1 MAVRASPEPRRS
13 LSITEP
19 PHHVEFSNDTG
30 VMLSCATRGDYQLD
44 WLLMDGTPVT
54 PVAGL
59 RRVLANGSLE
69 LPPFPSD
76 RYRRDV
82 HSTTYRCR
90 VGLAGGF
97 AVLSK
102 NIHLHAALNIPW
114 EVHVPDEYVM
124 AGNAA
129 VLRCVVPAHCLDR
142 VGETDWFT
150 DDDVSVLRYL
160 GTKYQQ
166 LDDGS
171 LYISAVSPLDRYK
184 YQQLDD
190 GSLYISAVSP
200 LDRYSTFRCRVRD
213 RITGVL
219 HSSQYFGKRCCF
231 YIRYKYQQL
240 DDGSLYISAVSPLD
254 RYSAFRCRV
263 RDRITGV
270 LHSSQYFGH
279 LIVTEPKGGVR
290 PRVAVESRTRR
301 VQAGHDIKLPCAA
314 HAWPVPSYRW
324 FRDHH
329 EQLVAIEKTSL
340 WERARLLG
348 GGLLSI
354 QAVRREDAGRL
365 VCWLKNTAG
374 GESVH
379 FTVIVTEPI
388 SVRIKPEILRTKENS
403 DINFECKVSGHPIE
417 IIYWVHDASV
427 VKSSER
433 VKLSE
438 DGLRL
443 HIRNAQK
450 DDQGIYQ
457 CFASNSRDQAY
468 GLSEFVINESK
479 PELVYWFSE
488 QTLQPGPSV
497 SLKCV
502 AMGHPPPQFTWLLD
516 GFPIPTN
523 SRFVVGQHVTL
534 QDDVVSHLN
543 ISRVTEQDGG
553 EYACV
558 ASNTAGK
565 ALHAARVNVYGLPYI
580 REMPKVTAVAGSD
593 LNIKCPV
600 AGYPIE
606 SISWE
611 RDGQTL
617 PLNRRQKVF
626 PNGTLIVE
634 QTQRGEDAGTYTCQA
649 ANRQRHAARR
659 DVEVQILVQPKIL
672 PIQPLTNFLR
682 EGMRAAISCQIL
694 EGDLPIAFRWE
705 KNGQPVTSSP
715 YAPSGIIT
723 RRMDEYSA
731 SLVIEHITSLHS
743 GNYTCIASN
752 VAGSERFTVPLTV
765 NVPPRWRLEPN
776 DVAVAAGQDVT
787 LQCQADGYPKP
798 SITWKK
804 AVGNTPGEYKDFMF
818 EGSSRVLEN
827 GSLVFE
833 RVAKDSEGHYL
844 CEARNDIGA
853 GLSKLIFLKV
863 NAPARFPM
871 KSKTVQVT
879 VGQAAHLQCA
889 ASGDAPLEVSW
900 RTAHHH
906 TIAHHLDTRYTIRE
920 QVLDDGLVS
929 ELTILQTYRQ
939 DTGAL
944 TCRTS
949 NTYGQDEMLIH
960 LVVQEVPEMP
970 KNIRIIDQQSRSIQ
984 ISWTQPYAGNS
995 PIINYIVQYKE
1006 APESWPTTPQK
1017 VIVPGSVTSASVQ
1030 NLQPATSYHLRII
1043 AENRLGQSEPSQLI
1057 QVTTTEEVPSGPP
1070 LDVRV
1075 EAKSSTELIVS
1086 WEPPQRDLWN
1096 GNILGYYVGFQELN
1110 SNSTILSASGPGGA
1124 SYTVRTVEGA
1134 GTARARTTL
1143 SGLQKHAAYA
1153 IVVQAYNSRGAGP
1166 ASPPT
1171 TATTMEDVP
1180 SLPPG
1185 SLQCTAVSSQSV
1197 RVSWEPPPMRGRN
1210 GVLQGYRVTYAPV
1223 TDWYGN
1229 EDAVTKQISGL
1240 HTTLSGLR
1248 RYTNYSVTVCAFTAA
1263 GDGVRAAPVYCHTE
1277 EDVPSAPADIKAVVS
1292 SRNKI
1297 LVSWLPPAAPN
1308 GVLVGYTL
1316 YMSVIEDGRE
1326 EGTHKRMLSPSTL
1339 SHETS
1344 RSPPRA
1350 THQFWVSASTR
1361 LGEGETTRVVTVL
1374 PSDSV
1379 PARITS
1385 FSRSIV
1391 TPWKENISL
1400 SCNKVGVP
1408 TPSTIWSM
1416 NGATLESTL
1425 RKNVSNDGTLVI
1437 SMTQYADSGNY
1448 TCSVENIHGRDEVTY
1463 SVEVKVPPQPP
1474 VLAVVDSYADSLH
1487 LQWSDQGDGGSPILG
1502 YVINYKREHGDWEEL
1517 QVEAGTSEHVLP
1529 NLWCGTRYQLY
1540 ITAFN
1545 RIGTGL
1551 PCDIVHAYTKGTVPV
1566 KPKHSQMITLNT
1578 TTVTVWLDSWGDGGC
1593 GILYFVIE
1601 YREISQ
1607 SQWRLVSNSVQAT
1620 ERVFSVPGL
1629 TPAAHYQ
1636 LRITAHNN
1644 AGHAVALYNFTTH
1657 SLSGNS
1663 QRVSR
1668 DRLTPAAHYQLRIT
1682 AHNNAGHAVALY
1694 NFTTHSLS
1702 GNSQRVSRDRLTP
1715 AAHYQLRI
1723 TAHNN
1728 AGHAVALYNFTTHS
1742 LSGNSQRV
1750 SRDRLTPAAH
1760 YQLRITAHNNAGHA
1774 VALYNFTTHSLSG
1787 NSQRVS
1793 RDRLTPAAHYQLRIT
1808 AHNNAGHAVALYNFT
1823 THSLSG
1829 NSQRV
1834 SRDRLTPAAH
1844 YQLRITAHNNAG
1856 HAVAFVTDSQRVSRD
1871 RLTPAAHYQLRI
1883 TAHNNAGHAVALYN
1897 FTTHSLSGSECPTLV
1912 SQRPQRASRDRLT
1925 PAAHYQLRITAHNN
1939 AGHAVAL
1946 YNFTTHSLSG
1956 NSQRV
1961 SRDRLTPAAHYQL
1974 RITAHNN
1981 AGHAVALY
1989 NFTTHS
1995 LSGNSQRVSRD
2006 RLTPAAHYQLR
2017 ITAHNNA
2024 GHAVALYN
2032 FTTHSLSGMLDGE
2045 LSPPVPAAGAR
2056 SLSGA
2061 RVILPAALSLL
2072 VLGAL
2077 IAIVLLVR
2085 RNKSGGTETAAAES
2099 GVGESPSVAQLQNKV
2114 NRDQQYLAAR
2124 AQHPPP
2130 PHHYKHATQLQNKV
2144 NRDQQYLAPP
2154 HHYKHASNEYIE
2166 DICPYAT
2173 FQLTKPT
2180 AYSESS
2186 YSGNVYSGPYHSVRG
2201 SFVYHDLKQN
2211 DKYKGKEPEYTKV
2224 RRKGNRLRD
2233 PHSESQESD
2242 NLGSTD
2248 SEVKKILTLHLPI
2261 TEYEDDA
2268 SDDAS
2273 APHSDSEP
2281 AARLRPTHPP
2291 TSSDDASAP
2300 HSDSEPAARLRPT
2313 HPPTYPSVERE
2324 ESSSS
2329 SENSVGGVVRK
2340 AFPSRKGKAGV
2351 GKRHVRSSSGYSSH
2365 NDETTFSISNY
2376 PSFNERIHPPSRFS
2390 DDTECDAPARR
2401 KRHHHHAEHKP
2412 REAFQINV

>member
-1 MAVRASPEPRRS
+1 MDKKNLNP
-13 LSITEP
+13 T
-19 PHHVEFSNDTG
+19 T
-30 VMLSCATRGDYQLD
+30 LD
-44 WLLMDGTPVT
+44 WLLVDNTPAT
-54 PVAGL
+54 PLAGL
-59 RRVLANGSLE
+59 RHVLANGSLVF
-69 LPPFPSD
+69 PPFPAS

-82 HSTTYRCR
+82 HAASYRCR
-90 VGLAGGF
+90 LRIADN
-97 AVLSK
+97 AVLSRT
-102 NIHLHAALNIPW
+102 IHVHAVLSTPW
-114 EVHVPDEYVM
+114 EVRVPDEYVM

-129 VLRCVVPAHCLDR
+129 MLRCIVPPHCADR
-142 VGETDWFT
+142 VSSTDWLGE
-150 DDDVSVLRYL
+150 DGVSVFQYLEPRY
-160 GTKYQQ
+160 QR

-171 LYISAVSPLDRYK
+171 LYISAVRA
-184 YQQLDD
+184 
-190 GSLYISAVSP
+190 GS
-200 LDRYSTFRCRVRD
+200 RD
-213 RITGVL
+213 
-219 HSSQYFGKRCCF
+219 
-231 YIRYKYQQL
+231 
-240 DDGSLYISAVSPLD
+240 
-254 RYSAFRCRV
+254 AFRCRV
-263 RDRITGV
+263 RDRVTGTAYT
-270 LHSSQYFGH
+270 SQFFGH
-279 LIVTEPKGGVR
+279 VIVTEPKGGVR
-290 PRVAVESRTRR
+290 PRIGPEPRNRR
-301 VQAGHDIKLPCAA
+301 VQAGQDVRLPCAA
-314 HAWPVPSYRW
+314 HAWPVPTYRW
-324 FRDHH
+324 FREHR
-329 EQLVAIEKTSL
+329 EQLTPIEQTPL
-340 WERARLLG
+340 WSRAHLQ
-348 GGLLSI
+348 GGLLSVRG
-354 QAVRREDAGRL
+354 VRREDAGRL
-365 VCWLKNTAG
+365 VCWLNNTAG

-379 FTVIVTEPI
+379 FSLAVTEPI
-388 SVRIKPEILRTKENS
+388 SVRIKPEALRTKINS
-403 DINFECKVSGHPIE
+403 DVIFECKVTGHPIE
-417 IIYWVHDASV
+417 KQYWVHNAKA
-427 VKSSER
+427 VKPNER
-433 VKLSE
+433 IRLSD
-438 DGLRL
+438 DGLRI
-443 HIRNAQK
+443 HIKGTQK
-450 DDQGIYQ
+450 EDQGVYQ

-468 GLSEFVINESK
+468 GVAEYLIDVSERPRATATANRSRRAPYARSAQSHDVDWNFTGTRELK

-543 ISRVTEQDGG
+543 VSRVTEQDGG

-558 ASNTAGK
+558 ATNSAGK
-565 ALHAARVNVYGLPYI
+565 AVHAARVNVYGLPFI

-593 LNIKCPV
+593 LVIKCPV

-606 SISWE
+606 SITWE

-617 PLNRRQKVF
+617 PLNRRQRVF

-634 QTQRGEDAGTYTCQA
+634 QTQRGDDAGTYTCQA

-659 DVEVQILVQPKIL
+659 EVEVQILVQPKIL
-672 PIQPLTNFLR
+672 PIQPLTNLLR

-787 LQCQADGYPKP
+787 LQCQAEGYPKP
-798 SITWKK
+798 IITWKK

-818 EGSSRVLEN
+818 EGTSRMLEN

-879 VGQAAHLQCA
+879 AGEAAHLQCA

-900 RTAHHH
+900 RSPHHH
-906 TIAHHLDTRYTIRE
+906 TIAHHLDQRYTIRE

-929 ELTILQTYRQ
+929 ELSILQTYRQ

-944 TCRTS
+944 TCRAS
-949 NTYGQDEMLIH
+949 NAYGQDEMLIH
-960 LVVQEVPEMP
+960 LVIQEVPEMP

-1017 VIVPGSVTSASVQ
+1017 VIVPGSVTSANVQ

-1043 AENRLGQSEPSQLI
+1043 AENRLGQSEPSQLV

-1110 SNSTILSASGPGGA
+1110 NNSTILSASGPGGA

-1153 IVVQAYNSRGAGP
+1153 VVVQAYNSRGAGP

-1185 SLQCTAVSSQSV
+1185 SLQCTALSSQSV
-1197 RVSWEPPPMRGRN
+1197 RVAWEPPPTRGRN

-1223 TDWYGN
+1223 TDWYGRYSSRGQFQFFITGN

-1297 LVSWLPPAAPN
+1297 LVSWLPPTSPN

-1361 LGEGETTRVVTVL
+1361 LGEGEATRVATVL

-1400 SCNKVGVP
+1400 SCNKVGSP
-1408 TPSTIWSM
+1408 NPSTTWSM
-1416 NGATLESTL
+1416 NGASLESTL
-1425 RKNVSNDGTLVI
+1425 RKNVTTDGTLII
-1437 SMTQYADSGNY
+1437 SMSQYADSGNY
-1448 TCSVENIHGRDEVTY
+1448 TCAVENPHGRDEVTY

-1551 PCDIVHAYTKGTVPV
+1551 PCDIVHAFTKGTVPV

-1601 YREISQ
+1601 YREVSQ

-1629 TPAAHYQ
+1629 TPATQYQ

-1657 SLSGNS
+1657 SISG
-1663 QRVSR
+1663 
-1668 DRLTPAAHYQLRIT
+1668 I
-1682 AHNNAGHAVALY
+1682 
-1694 NFTTHSLS
+1694 
-1702 GNSQRVSRDRLTP
+1702 
-1715 AAHYQLRI
+1715 I
-1723 TAHNN
+1723 
-1728 AGHAVALYNFTTHS
+1728 
-1742 LSGNSQRV
+1742 
-1750 SRDRLTPAAH
+1750 
-1760 YQLRITAHNNAGHA
+1760 
-1774 VALYNFTTHSLSG
+1774 
-1787 NSQRVS
+1787 
-1793 RDRLTPAAHYQLRIT
+1793 
-1808 AHNNAGHAVALYNFT
+1808 
-1823 THSLSG
+1823 
-1829 NSQRV
+1829 
-1834 SRDRLTPAAH
+1834 
-1844 YQLRITAHNNAG
+1844 
-1856 HAVAFVTDSQRVSRD
+1856 
-1871 RLTPAAHYQLRI
+1871 
-1883 TAHNNAGHAVALYN
+1883 
-1897 FTTHSLSGSECPTLV
+1897 
-1912 SQRPQRASRDRLT
+1912 
-1925 PAAHYQLRITAHNN
+1925 
-1939 AGHAVAL
+1939 
-1946 YNFTTHSLSG
+1946 
-1956 NSQRV
+1956 
-1961 SRDRLTPAAHYQL
+1961 
-1974 RITAHNN
+1974 
-1981 AGHAVALY
+1981 
-1989 NFTTHS
+1989 
-1995 LSGNSQRVSRD
+1995 
-2006 RLTPAAHYQLR
+2006 
-2017 ITAHNNA
+2017 
-2024 GHAVALYN
+2024 
-2032 FTTHSLSGMLDGE
+2032 DGE

-2056 SLSGA
+2056 SLGGA

-2077 IAIVLLVR
+2077 VAIVLLVR
-2085 RNKSGGTETAAAES
+2085 RNKAGGTETAATES
-2099 GVGESPSVAQLQNKV
+2099 AAGESPSVAQLQNKA

-2124 AQHPPP
+2124 AQHP
-2130 PHHYKHATQLQNKV
+2130 
-2144 NRDQQYLAPP
+2144 APP

-2180 AYSESS
+2180 YSESS

-2281 AARLRPTHPP
+2281 ARLRPAHPN
-2291 TSSDDASAP
+2291 S
-2300 HSDSEPAARLRPT
+2300 
-2313 HPPTYPSVERE
+2313 YPSVERE

-2340 AFPSRKGKAGV
+2340 AFPSRKGKAGAM

-2376 PSFNERIHPPSRFS
+2376 PSFNDHIHPPSRFS
-2390 DDTECDAPARR
+2390 DDTDEPRR
-2401 KRHHHHAEHKP
+2401 KRDKMP

>member
-1 MAVRASPEPRRS
+1 M
-13 LSITEP
+13 
-19 PHHVEFSNDTG
+19 
-30 VMLSCATRGDYQLD
+30 
-44 WLLMDGTPVT
+44 PVV
-54 PVAGL
+54 PLAGL

-69 LPPFPSD
+69 LMPFPAE
-76 RYRRDV
+76 RYRHDV

-90 VGLAGGF
+90 LRLSSGF
-97 AVLSK
+97 VVLSRS
-102 NIHLHAALNIPW
+102 IHVHAALNIPW
-114 EVHVPDEYVM
+114 DVHVPDEYVIS
-124 AGNAA
+124 GNAA
-129 VLRCVVPAHCLDR
+129 ILRCIVPVHCLDR
-142 VGETDWFT
+142 IDSTDWLT
-150 DDDVSVLRYL
+150 DEDVSVFNYL
-160 GTKYQQ
+160 GSKYQR

-171 LYISAVSPLDRYK
+171 LYIMTVRANDAHSR
-184 YQQLDD
+184 
-190 GSLYISAVSP
+190 
-200 LDRYSTFRCRVRD
+200 FRCRVKD
-213 RITGVL
+213 RVTGNV
-219 HSSQYFGKRCCF
+219 Y
-231 YIRYKYQQL
+231 
-240 DDGSLYISAVSPLD
+240 
-254 RYSAFRCRV
+254 
-263 RDRITGV
+263 
-270 LHSSQYFGH
+270 SSQYFGH
-279 LIVTEPKGGVR
+279 IIVTEPKGGVR
-290 PRVAVESRTRR
+290 PRVAVEPRARR
-301 VQAGHDIKLPCAA
+301 VQVGQDVKLPCAA
-314 HAWPVPSYRW
+314 HAWPVPTYRW
-324 FRDHH
+324 FREHH
-329 EQLVAIEKTSL
+329 DQLTPIEKTSL
-340 WERARLLG
+340 WQRAHLVS

-354 QAVRREDAGRL
+354 EPVHREDAGRF
-365 VCWLKNTAG
+365 VCWLNNTVG
-374 GESVH
+374 GEAVH
-379 FTVIVTEPI
+379 FMLFVTEPI
-388 SVRIKPEILRTKENS
+388 SVRIKPEFLRAKLNS
-403 DINFECKVSGHPIE
+403 DVSFECKVTGHPLE
-417 IIYWVHDASV
+417 TKYWVHDGRI
-427 VKSSER
+427 VKPNER
-433 VKLSE
+433 LKISE

-443 HIRNAQK
+443 HIKNVQK

-457 CFASNSRDQAY
+457 CFANNVRDQGYATAEFLVD
-468 GLSEFVINESK
+468 GSERRRESANRSRRTPYARSNHDAAADWNFTGNREAK

-565 ALHAARVNVYGLPYI
+565 AIHAARVNVYGLPFI
-580 REMPKVTAVAGSD
+580 REMPKVTAVSGSD

-606 SISWE
+606 SITWE

-634 QTQRGEDAGTYTCQA
+634 QTQRAEDAGTYTCQA
-649 ANRQRHAARR
+649 MNRQRHSARR

-672 PIQPLTNFLR
+672 PIQPLTNLLR

-715 YAPSGIIT
+715 YAPNGIIT

-798 SITWKK
+798 IITWKK
-804 AVGNTPGEYKDFMF
+804 AVGNTPGEYKDFIF

-827 GSLVFE
+827 GSLIFQ
-833 RVAKDSEGHYL
+833 RVAKDGEGHYL

-879 VGQAAHLQCA
+879 AGEAAHLQCA
-889 ASGDAPLEVSW
+889 ASGDAPLEISW
-900 RTAHHH
+900 RSPHHH
-906 TIAHHLDTRYTIRE
+906 TIAHHLDQRYTIRE

-929 ELTILQTYRQ
+929 ELSILQTYRQ

-944 TCRTS
+944 TCRAS

-1006 APESWPTTPQK
+1006 APDSWPSTPQK

-1043 AENRLGQSEPSQLI
+1043 AENRLGQSEPSQLV

-1110 SNSTILSASGPGGA
+1110 SNSSVLSASGPGGA

-1143 SGLQKHAAYA
+1143 SGLQKHTAYA
-1153 IVVQAYNSRGAGP
+1153 VVVQAYNSRGAGP

-1185 SLQCTAVSSQSV
+1185 ALQCTALSSQSV
-1197 RVSWEPPPMRGRN
+1197 RVTWEPPPTRGRN

-1223 TDWYGN
+1223 TDWYGS
-1229 EDAVTKQISGL
+1229 EEAVTKQISGL

-1297 LVSWLPPAAPN
+1297 LVSWLPPASPN

-1361 LGEGETTRVVTVL
+1361 LGEGEATRVVTVL
-1374 PSDSV
+1374 PTDSV

-1408 TPSTIWSM
+1408 TPSTMWSM
-1416 NGATLESTL
+1416 NGAALESTL
-1425 RKNVSNDGTLVI
+1425 RKNVTSDGTLII

-1448 TCSVENIHGRDEVTY
+1448 TCTVDNPHGRDEVTY

-1620 ERVFSVPGL
+1620 ERVFSVTGL
-1629 TPAAHYQ
+1629 TPATQ
-1636 LRITAHNN
+1636 
-1644 AGHAVALYNFTTH
+1644 
-1657 SLSGNS
+1657 
-1663 QRVSR
+1663 
-1668 DRLTPAAHYQLRIT
+1668 
-1682 AHNNAGHAVALY
+1682 
-1694 NFTTHSLS
+1694 
-1702 GNSQRVSRDRLTP
+1702 
-1715 AAHYQLRI
+1715 
-1723 TAHNN
+1723 
-1728 AGHAVALYNFTTHS
+1728 
-1742 LSGNSQRV
+1742 
-1750 SRDRLTPAAH
+1750 
-1760 YQLRITAHNNAGHA
+1760 
-1774 VALYNFTTHSLSG
+1774 
-1787 NSQRVS
+1787 
-1793 RDRLTPAAHYQLRIT
+1793 
-1808 AHNNAGHAVALYNFT
+1808 
-1823 THSLSG
+1823 
-1829 NSQRV
+1829 
-1834 SRDRLTPAAH
+1834 
-1844 YQLRITAHNNAG
+1844 
-1856 HAVAFVTDSQRVSRD
+1856 
-1871 RLTPAAHYQLRI
+1871 
-1883 TAHNNAGHAVALYN
+1883 
-1897 FTTHSLSGSECPTLV
+1897 
-1912 SQRPQRASRDRLT
+1912 
-1925 PAAHYQLRITAHNN
+1925 
-1939 AGHAVAL
+1939 
-1946 YNFTTHSLSG
+1946 
-1956 NSQRV
+1956 
-1961 SRDRLTPAAHYQL
+1961 
-1974 RITAHNN
+1974 
-1981 AGHAVALY
+1981 
-1989 NFTTHS
+1989 
-1995 LSGNSQRVSRD
+1995 
-2006 RLTPAAHYQLR
+2006 YQLR

-2032 FTTHSLSGMLDGE
+2032 FTTHSLSGMLDNE

-2056 SLSGA
+2056 SLGGA

-2085 RNKSGGTETAAAES
+2085 RNKTGGTETVATES

-2124 AQHPPP
+2124 AQHP
-2130 PHHYKHATQLQNKV
+2130 
-2144 NRDQQYLAPP
+2144 APQ

-2233 PHSESQESD
+2233 PHSESQE
-2242 NLGSTD
+2242 
-2248 SEVKKILTLHLPI
+2248 
-2261 TEYEDDA
+2261 YENDE

-2273 APHSDSEP
+2273 APHSDSES
-2281 AARLRPTHPP
+2281 ATRLRPAHP
-2291 TSSDDASAP
+2291 T
-2300 HSDSEPAARLRPT
+2300 
-2313 HPPTYPSVERE
+2313 TYPSVERE

-2329 SENSVGGVVRK
+2329 SENSIGGVVRK
-2340 AFPSRKGKAGV
+2340 AFPSRKGKAGAL

-2376 PSFNERIHPPSRFS
+2376 PSFNDHIHPPSRFS
-2390 DDTECDAPARR
+2390 DDTECEGHHRR
-2401 KRHHHHAEHKP
+2401 KRSAHHHSSHTPDNKMS

>member
-1 MAVRASPEPRRS
+1 MAVSARHRALKMKICTYLLLSFLAVRASPEPRRVPP
-13 LSITEP
+13 LQEP
-19 PHHVEFSNDTG
+19 PRRVEFTNNTG
-30 VMLSCATRGDYQLD
+30 AMLTCSTRGDYQLD
-44 WLLMDGTPVT
+44 WLLVDNTPAT
-54 PVAGL
+54 PLAGL
-59 RRVLANGSLE
+59 RHVLANGSL
-69 LPPFPSD
+69 LFPPFPAS

-82 HSTTYRCR
+82 HAASYRCR
-90 VGLAGGF
+90 LRIADS
-97 AVLSK
+97 AVLSRT
-102 NIHLHAALNIPW
+102 IHVHAVLSTPW
-114 EVHVPDEYVM
+114 DVRVPDEYVM

-129 VLRCVVPAHCLDR
+129 VLRCIVPPHCADR
-142 VGETDWFT
+142 VSSTDWLGE
-150 DDDVSVLRYL
+150 DGLSVFQYLEPRY
-160 GTKYQQ
+160 QR

-171 LYISAVSPLDRYK
+171 LYISAVRA
-184 YQQLDD
+184 
-190 GSLYISAVSP
+190 GS
-200 LDRYSTFRCRVRD
+200 RD
-213 RITGVL
+213 
-219 HSSQYFGKRCCF
+219 
-231 YIRYKYQQL
+231 
-240 DDGSLYISAVSPLD
+240 
-254 RYSAFRCRV
+254 AFRCRV
-263 RDRITGV
+263 QDRVTGTTYT
-270 LHSSQYFGH
+270 SQYFGH
-279 LIVTEPKGGVR
+279 VIVTEPKGGVR
-290 PRVAVESRTRR
+290 PRVGPEPRNRR
-301 VQAGHDIKLPCAA
+301 VQAGQDVRLPCAA
-314 HAWPVPSYRW
+314 HAWPVPTYRW
-324 FRDHH
+324 FREHREH
-329 EQLVAIEKTSL
+329 LTPIEQTPL
-340 WERARLLG
+340 WARAHVQ
-348 GGLLSI
+348 GGLLSVRG
-354 QAVRREDAGRL
+354 VRREDAGRL
-365 VCWLKNTAG
+365 VCWLNNTVG

-379 FTVIVTEPI
+379 FSLAVTEPI
-388 SVRIKPEILRTKENS
+388 SVRIKPEALRAKINS
-403 DINFECKVSGHPIE
+403 DIIFECKVSGHPIE
-417 IIYWVHDASV
+417 KQYWVHNAKA
-427 VKSSER
+427 VKPNER
-433 VKLSE
+433 IRLSD
-438 DGLRL
+438 DGLRI
-443 HIRNAQK
+443 HIKSTQEE
-450 DDQGIYQ
+450 DQGVYQ

-468 GLSEFVINESK
+468 GVAEYLIDESERPLATANRSRRAPYARSAQSHDVDWNFTGTRESK

-543 ISRVTEQDGG
+543 VSRVTEQDGG

-558 ASNTAGK
+558 ATNSAGK
-565 ALHAARVNVYGLPYI
+565 AVHAARVNVYGLPFI

-593 LNIKCPV
+593 LVIKCPV

-606 SISWE
+606 SITWE

-617 PLNRRQKVF
+617 PLNRRQRVF

-649 ANRQRHAARR
+649 ANRQHHAARR
-659 DVEVQILVQPKIL
+659 EVEVQILVQPKIL
-672 PIQPLTNFLR
+672 PIQPLTNLLR

-787 LQCQADGYPKP
+787 LQCQAEGYPKP
-798 SITWKK
+798 IITWKK

-818 EGSSRVLEN
+818 EGTSRVLEN

-879 VGQAAHLQCA
+879 AGEAAHLQCA

-900 RTAHHH
+900 RSPHHH
-906 TIAHHLDTRYTIRE
+906 TIAHHLDQRYTIRE

-929 ELTILQTYRQ
+929 ELSILQTYRQ

-944 TCRTS
+944 TCRAS
-949 NTYGQDEMLIH
+949 NAYGQDEMLIH
-960 LVVQEVPEMP
+960 LVIQEVPEMP

-1006 APESWPTTPQK
+1006 APEPWPTTPQK
-1017 VIVPGSVTSASVQ
+1017 VIVPGSVTSANVQ

-1043 AENRLGQSEPSQLI
+1043 AENRLGQSEPSQLV

-1153 IVVQAYNSRGAGP
+1153 VVVQAYNSRGAGP

-1185 SLQCTAVSSQSV
+1185 SLQCTALSSQSV
-1197 RVSWEPPPMRGRN
+1197 RVAWEPPPTRGRN

-1297 LVSWLPPAAPN
+1297 LVSWLPPASPN

-1361 LGEGETTRVVTVL
+1361 LGEGEATRVATVL

-1400 SCNKVGVP
+1400 SCNKVGSP
-1408 TPSTIWSM
+1408 NPSTTWSM

-1425 RKNVSNDGTLVI
+1425 RKNVTTDGTLII
-1437 SMTQYADSGNY
+1437 SMSQYADSGNY
-1448 TCSVENIHGRDEVTY
+1448 TCAVENPHGRDEVTY

-1551 PCDIVHAYTKGTVPV
+1551 PCDIVHAFTKGTVPV

-1601 YREISQ
+1601 YREVSQ

-1629 TPAAHYQ
+1629 TPATQYQ

-1657 SLSGNS
+1657 SISG
-1663 QRVSR
+1663 
-1668 DRLTPAAHYQLRIT
+1668 I
-1682 AHNNAGHAVALY
+1682 
-1694 NFTTHSLS
+1694 
-1702 GNSQRVSRDRLTP
+1702 
-1715 AAHYQLRI
+1715 I
-1723 TAHNN
+1723 
-1728 AGHAVALYNFTTHS
+1728 
-1742 LSGNSQRV
+1742 
-1750 SRDRLTPAAH
+1750 
-1760 YQLRITAHNNAGHA
+1760 
-1774 VALYNFTTHSLSG
+1774 
-1787 NSQRVS
+1787 
-1793 RDRLTPAAHYQLRIT
+1793 
-1808 AHNNAGHAVALYNFT
+1808 
-1823 THSLSG
+1823 
-1829 NSQRV
+1829 
-1834 SRDRLTPAAH
+1834 
-1844 YQLRITAHNNAG
+1844 
-1856 HAVAFVTDSQRVSRD
+1856 
-1871 RLTPAAHYQLRI
+1871 
-1883 TAHNNAGHAVALYN
+1883 
-1897 FTTHSLSGSECPTLV
+1897 
-1912 SQRPQRASRDRLT
+1912 
-1925 PAAHYQLRITAHNN
+1925 
-1939 AGHAVAL
+1939 
-1946 YNFTTHSLSG
+1946 
-1956 NSQRV
+1956 
-1961 SRDRLTPAAHYQL
+1961 
-1974 RITAHNN
+1974 
-1981 AGHAVALY
+1981 
-1989 NFTTHS
+1989 
-1995 LSGNSQRVSRD
+1995 
-2006 RLTPAAHYQLR
+2006 
-2017 ITAHNNA
+2017 
-2024 GHAVALYN
+2024 
-2032 FTTHSLSGMLDGE
+2032 DGE

-2056 SLSGA
+2056 SLGGA

-2077 IAIVLLVR
+2077 VAIVLLVR
-2085 RNKSGGTETAAAES
+2085 RNKAGGTETAATES
-2099 GVGESPSVAQLQNKV
+2099 AAGESPSVAQLQNKV

-2124 AQHPPP
+2124 AQHP
-2130 PHHYKHATQLQNKV
+2130 
-2144 NRDQQYLAPP
+2144 APP

-2180 AYSESS
+2180 YSESS

-2281 AARLRPTHPP
+2281 ARLRPAHPN
-2291 TSSDDASAP
+2291 S
-2300 HSDSEPAARLRPT
+2300 
-2313 HPPTYPSVERE
+2313 YPSVERE

-2340 AFPSRKGKAGV
+2340 AFPSRKGKAGAM

-2376 PSFNERIHPPSRFS
+2376 PSFNDHIHPPSRFS
-2390 DDTECDAPARR
+2390 DDTDEPRR
-2401 KRHHHHAEHKP
+2401 KRDKMP
-2412 REAFQINV
+2412 REAFQINVGMQGRLAEQSFRRYSRGAERFGNIYQ

>member
-1 MAVRASPEPRRS
+1 MCSHTYYVCAILYMNVSLTFPYMHGMAVACLLMAFSRKVGKMKLCAYLLLSFLAVRASPEPRK
-13 LSITEP
+13 LPTVQEP
-19 PHHVEFSNDTG
+19 PHHIEFTNDTG
-30 VMLSCATRGDYQLD
+30 AMLSCTARGEYQLD
-44 WLLMDGTPVT
+44 WLLLDNTPAISVL
-54 PVAGL
+54 GL

-69 LPPFPSD
+69 LPPFPAD

-90 VGLAGGF
+90 IRFSSGY
-97 AVLSK
+97 AVLSR
-102 NIHLHAALNIPW
+102 NIHVHAALNIPW
-114 EVHVPDEYVM
+114 EVHVPDEYVI

-129 VLRCVVPAHCLDR
+129 VLRCVVPAHCADR
-142 VGETDWFT
+142 VGHTDWFT
-150 DDDVSVLRYL
+150 DDEISVLQYL
-160 GTKYQQ
+160 GTKYQS

-171 LYISAVSPLDRYK
+171 LYISSVSPDDRYNIF
-184 YQQLDD
+184 Q
-190 GSLYISAVSP
+190 
-200 LDRYSTFRCRVRD
+200 CRVRD
-213 RITGVL
+213 RITGN
-219 HSSQYFGKRCCF
+219 
-231 YIRYKYQQL
+231 
-240 DDGSLYISAVSPLD
+240 LY
-254 RYSAFRCRV
+254 
-263 RDRITGV
+263 
-270 LHSSQYFGH
+270 SSQYFGH
-279 LIVTEPKGGVR
+279 IIVTEPKGGVR
-290 PRVAVESRTRR
+290 PRVAVETRSRR
-301 VQAGHDIKLPCAA
+301 VQTGQNVRLPCAA

-324 FRDHH
+324 FRDHQ
-329 EQLVAIEKTSL
+329 EQLIPIEKTPM
-340 WERARLLG
+340 WERVRLLG

-354 QAVRREDAGRL
+354 QRVRREDSGRF
-365 VCWLKNTAG
+365 VCWLNNTVG

-379 FTVIVTEPI
+379 FSLIVTDPI
-388 SVRIKPEILRTKENS
+388 SVRIKPEVVRTKTNS
-403 DINFECKVSGHPIE
+403 DVSFECKISGHPIE
-417 IIYWVHDASV
+417 IVYWVHDARLL
-427 VKSSER
+427 KSNDR
-433 VKLSE
+433 IKVTE

-443 HIRNAQK
+443 HIKNSQIY
-450 DDQGIYQ
+450 DQGIYQ
-457 CFASNSRDQAY
+457 CFASNSKDQAY
-468 GLSEFVINESK
+468 GMAEYVINMTEGRPRTAGNRSRRAPYARSSHTHDTDWNFTGTRETK

-565 ALHAARVNVYGLPYI
+565 SVHAARVNVYGLPYI

-672 PIQPLTNFLR
+672 PIQPLTNLLR

-798 SITWKK
+798 TITWKK

-879 VGQAAHLQCA
+879 AGEAAHLQCA

-900 RTAHHH
+900 RSPHHH
-906 TIAHHLDTRYTIRE
+906 TIAHHLDQRYTIRE

-929 ELTILQTYRQ
+929 ELSILQTYRQ

-944 TCRTS
+944 TCRAS
-949 NTYGQDEMLIH
+949 NAYGQDEMLIH
-960 LVVQEVPEMP
+960 LVVQEVPELP

-1006 APESWPTTPQK
+1006 ASEPWPTTPQK

-1043 AENRLGQSEPSQLI
+1043 AENRLGQSEPSQLV

-1110 SNSTILSASGPGGA
+1110 SNSTVLSASGPGGA

-1153 IVVQAYNSRGAGP
+1153 VVVQAYNSRGAGP

-1185 SLQCTAVSSQSV
+1185 ALQCTALSSQSV
-1197 RVSWEPPPMRGRN
+1197 RASWEPPPARARN
-1210 GVLQGYRVTYAPV
+1210 GLVQGYRLTYAPV

-1229 EDAVTKQISGL
+1229 EEAVTKQISGL

-1248 RYTNYSVTVCAFTAA
+1248 RYTNYSVTVCAFTSA

-1297 LVSWLPPAAPN
+1297 LVSWLPPSSPN

-1339 SHETS
+1339 SHETA
-1344 RSPPRA
+1344 RSPPQA

-1374 PSDSV
+1374 PSESV

-1408 TPSTIWSM
+1408 TPTTTWSM

-1425 RKNVSNDGTLVI
+1425 RKNVTNDGTLII

-1448 TCSVENIHGRDEVTY
+1448 TCAVENPHGRDEVTY

-1620 ERVFSVPGL
+1620 ERVFSVAGL
-1629 TPAAHYQ
+1629 TPATQYQ

-1657 SLSGNS
+1657 SISG
-1663 QRVSR
+1663 
-1668 DRLTPAAHYQLRIT
+1668 L
-1682 AHNNAGHAVALY
+1682 
-1694 NFTTHSLS
+1694 
-1702 GNSQRVSRDRLTP
+1702 
-1715 AAHYQLRI
+1715 
-1723 TAHNN
+1723 
-1728 AGHAVALYNFTTHS
+1728 
-1742 LSGNSQRV
+1742 
-1750 SRDRLTPAAH
+1750 
-1760 YQLRITAHNNAGHA
+1760 
-1774 VALYNFTTHSLSG
+1774 
-1787 NSQRVS
+1787 
-1793 RDRLTPAAHYQLRIT
+1793 
-1808 AHNNAGHAVALYNFT
+1808 
-1823 THSLSG
+1823 
-1829 NSQRV
+1829 
-1834 SRDRLTPAAH
+1834 
-1844 YQLRITAHNNAG
+1844 
-1856 HAVAFVTDSQRVSRD
+1856 
-1871 RLTPAAHYQLRI
+1871 
-1883 TAHNNAGHAVALYN
+1883 
-1897 FTTHSLSGSECPTLV
+1897 
-1912 SQRPQRASRDRLT
+1912 
-1925 PAAHYQLRITAHNN
+1925 
-1939 AGHAVAL
+1939 
-1946 YNFTTHSLSG
+1946 
-1956 NSQRV
+1956 
-1961 SRDRLTPAAHYQL
+1961 
-1974 RITAHNN
+1974 
-1981 AGHAVALY
+1981 
-1989 NFTTHS
+1989 
-1995 LSGNSQRVSRD
+1995 
-2006 RLTPAAHYQLR
+2006 
-2017 ITAHNNA
+2017 
-2024 GHAVALYN
+2024 
-2032 FTTHSLSGMLDGE
+2032 LDGE

-2056 SLSGA
+2056 SLGGA
-2061 RVILPAALSLL
+2061 RVLLPAALSLL

-2077 IAIVLLVR
+2077 VAIVLLVR
-2085 RNKSGGTETAAAES
+2085 RNTGGTETVATES

-2124 AQHPPP
+2124 AQHP
-2130 PHHYKHATQLQNKV
+2130 
-2144 NRDQQYLAPP
+2144 APQ

-2224 RRKGNRLRD
+2224 RRKGNRFRD

-2281 AARLRPTHPP
+2281 AARLRPAHP
-2291 TSSDDASAP
+2291 T
-2300 HSDSEPAARLRPT
+2300 
-2313 HPPTYPSVERE
+2313 TYPSVERE

-2329 SENSVGGVVRK
+2329 SETSVGGALVRK
-2340 AFPSRKGKAGV
+2340 AFPSRKGKAAAL

-2376 PSFNERIHPPSRFS
+2376 PSFNEHIHPPSRFS
-2390 DDTECDAPARR
+2390 DDTECEGHHRR
-2401 KRHHHHAEHKP
+2401 KRAPHPHPSHPPHAPEAKMT

>member
-1 MAVRASPEPRRS
+1 MKLCTYLLLSFLAVRATPEPRS
-13 LSITEP
+13 SPTITEP
-19 PHHVEFSNDTG
+19 PHHVEFTNDTG
-30 VMLSCATRGDYQLD
+30 TMLSCSTRGQYQLD
-44 WLLMDGTPVT
+44 WLLSDNSPVT
-54 PVAGL
+54 SLAGL

-69 LPPFPSD
+69 FPPFPAE
-76 RYRRDV
+76 RYRRDI
-82 HSTTYRCR
+82 HAATYRCR
-90 VGLAGGF
+90 LRLSSGF
-97 AVLSK
+97 AMLSK
-102 NIHLHAALNIPW
+102 NIHIHGVLNIPW
-114 EVHVPDEYVM
+114 EVHVPDEYVI

-129 VLRCVVPAHCLDR
+129 VLRCIVPSHCSER
-142 VGETDWFT
+142 VDDTDWFT
-150 DDDVSVLRYL
+150 DDDTSVFQYL
-160 GTKYQQ
+160 GSKYSR

-171 LYISAVSPLDRYK
+171 LYIRAVSP
-184 YQQLDD
+184 
-190 GSLYISAVSP
+190 G
-200 LDRYSTFRCRVRD
+200 
-213 RITGVL
+213 
-219 HSSQYFGKRCCF
+219 
-231 YIRYKYQQL
+231 
-240 DDGSLYISAVSPLD
+240 D

-263 RDRITGV
+263 RDRITGS
-270 LHSSQYFGH
+270 LYSSKYFGH
-279 LIVTEPKGGVR
+279 IIVTEPKGGVR
-290 PRVAVESRTRR
+290 PRVAVEPRSRR
-301 VQAGHDIKLPCAA
+301 VQVGHDVRLPCAA

-324 FRDHH
+324 FREHH
-329 EQLVAIEKTSL
+329 ELLVPIEKTSL
-340 WERARLLG
+340 WPRATIL

-354 QAVRREDAGRL
+354 QKLQREDAGRFI
-365 VCWLKNTAG
+365 CWLNNTAG
-374 GESVH
+374 GESAH
-379 FTVIVTEPI
+379 FTIIVTERI
-388 SVRIKPEILRTKENS
+388 SVRIQPEMLRTKFNI
-403 DINFECKVSGHPIE
+403 DVNFDCKVSGHPIE
-417 IIYWVHDASV
+417 MVYWIHDGKVMKNSD
-427 VKSSER
+427 R
-433 VKLSE
+433 VRMSE

-443 HIRNAQK
+443 HIKNTQQN
-450 DDQGIYQ
+450 DQGIYQ
-457 CFASNSRDQAY
+457 CFASNTRDQAY
-468 GLSEFVINESK
+468 GTAEYVVTVSESRARNAGNRSRRTPYARSTHTHDADWNFTGTRESK

-558 ASNTAGK
+558 ASNSAGK

-606 SISWE
+606 SITWE

-649 ANRQRHAARR
+649 ANRQRHVARR

-672 PIQPLTNFLR
+672 PIQPLTNLLR

-776 DVAVAAGQDVT
+776 DVAVAAAQDVT

-798 SITWKK
+798 NITWKK

-879 VGQAAHLQCA
+879 AGEAAHLQCA

-900 RTAHHH
+900 RSPHHH
-906 TIAHHLDTRYTIRE
+906 TIAHHLDQRYTIRE

-929 ELTILQTYRQ
+929 ELSILQTYRQ

-944 TCRTS
+944 TCRAS
-949 NTYGQDEMLIH
+949 NAYGQDEMLIH

-1006 APESWPTTPQK
+1006 APEPWPTTPQK

-1043 AENRLGQSEPSQLI
+1043 AENRLGQSEPSQLV

-1075 EAKSSTELIVS
+1075 EAKSSTELTVS
-1086 WEPPQRDLWN
+1086 WDPPQRDLWN

-1110 SNSTILSASGPGGA
+1110 SNSTVLSASGPGGA
-1124 SYTVRTVEGA
+1124 SYTVRTVEGT
-1134 GTARARTTL
+1134 GVARARTTL

-1185 SLQCTAVSSQSV
+1185 ALQCTALSSQSV
-1197 RVSWEPPPMRGRN
+1197 RVTWEPPPMRGRN

-1223 TDWYGN
+1223 TEWYGS
-1229 EDAVTKQISGL
+1229 EEAVTKQISGL

-1248 RYTNYSVTVCAFTAA
+1248 RYTNYSVTVCAFTTA

-1297 LVSWLPPAAPN
+1297 LISWLPPASPN

-1339 SHETS
+1339 SHDTA

-1361 LGEGETTRVVTVL
+1361 LGEGDATRVVTVL

-1400 SCNKVGVP
+1400 ACNKVGIP
-1408 TPSTIWSM
+1408 TPSTTWSM
-1416 NGATLESTL
+1416 NGALLESTL
-1425 RKNVSNDGTLVI
+1425 RKNVSSDGTLII

-1448 TCSVENIHGRDEVTY
+1448 TCLVENAHGRDEVTY
-1463 SVEVKVPPQPP
+1463 GVEVKVPPQPP

-1620 ERVFSVPGL
+1620 ERVFSVTGL
-1629 TPAAHYQ
+1629 SPATHYQ

-1644 AGHAVALYNFTTH
+1644 AGHAL
-1657 SLSGNS
+1657 
-1663 QRVSR
+1663 
-1668 DRLTPAAHYQLRIT
+1668 
-1682 AHNNAGHAVALY
+1682 
-1694 NFTTHSLS
+1694 
-1702 GNSQRVSRDRLTP
+1702 
-1715 AAHYQLRI
+1715 
-1723 TAHNN
+1723 
-1728 AGHAVALYNFTTHS
+1728 
-1742 LSGNSQRV
+1742 
-1750 SRDRLTPAAH
+1750 
-1760 YQLRITAHNNAGHA
+1760 
-1774 VALYNFTTHSLSG
+1774 
-1787 NSQRVS
+1787 
-1793 RDRLTPAAHYQLRIT
+1793 
-1808 AHNNAGHAVALYNFT
+1808 
-1823 THSLSG
+1823 
-1829 NSQRV
+1829 
-1834 SRDRLTPAAH
+1834 
-1844 YQLRITAHNNAG
+1844 
-1856 HAVAFVTDSQRVSRD
+1856 
-1871 RLTPAAHYQLRI
+1871 
-1883 TAHNNAGHAVALYN
+1883 
-1897 FTTHSLSGSECPTLV
+1897 
-1912 SQRPQRASRDRLT
+1912 
-1925 PAAHYQLRITAHNN
+1925 
-1939 AGHAVAL
+1939 
-1946 YNFTTHSLSG
+1946 
-1956 NSQRV
+1956 
-1961 SRDRLTPAAHYQL
+1961 
-1974 RITAHNN
+1974 
-1981 AGHAVALY
+1981 
-1989 NFTTHS
+1989 
-1995 LSGNSQRVSRD
+1995 
-2006 RLTPAAHYQLR
+2006 
-2017 ITAHNNA
+2017 
-2024 GHAVALYN
+2024 ALYN
-2032 FTTHSLSGMLDGE
+2032 FTTHSLSGMLEGE
-2045 LSPPVPAAGAR
+2045 VSPAVPAAGTR
-2056 SLSGA
+2056 SFGGA
-2061 RVILPAALSLL
+2061 RVLLPAALSLL
-2072 VLGAL
+2072 VLAAL
-2077 IAIVLLVR
+2077 VAIVLLVR
-2085 RNKSGGTETAAAES
+2085 RNTGPTETAQPES

-2114 NRDQQYLAAR
+2114 NRDQQYLATR
-2124 AQHPPP
+2124 AQHP
-2130 PHHYKHATQLQNKV
+2130 
-2144 NRDQQYLAPP
+2144 APQ

-2173 FQLTKPT
+2173 FQLTKPS

-2281 AARLRPTHPP
+2281 GARLRPAHP
-2291 TSSDDASAP
+2291 TA
-2300 HSDSEPAARLRPT
+2300 
-2313 HPPTYPSVERE
+2313 YPSVERE
-2324 ESSSS
+2324 SSSS
-2329 SENSVGGVVRK
+2329 SSGESVGGAVRK
-2340 AFPSRKGKAGV
+2340 AFPSRKGKAGAL

-2376 PSFNERIHPPSRFS
+2376 PSYTEHIHPPSRFS
-2390 DDTECDAPARR
+2390 DDTECEGHPRR
-2401 KRHHHHAEHKP
+2401 KRAHALASDPKMT

>member
-1 MAVRASPEPRRS
+1 MEKSSIIGPPHKPRDENEHNMQNGAERASPEPHRIS
-13 LSITEP
+13 VLEEP
-19 PHHVEFSNDTG
+19 PHHVEFTNDTG
-30 VMLSCATRGDYQLD
+30 AILSCSMKGQYQVD
-44 WLLMDGTPVT
+44 WLLADNTPMTSVT
-54 PVAGL
+54 EF
-59 RRVLANGSLE
+59 RRVLLNGSLE
-69 LPPFPSD
+69 FLPFPAN
-76 RYRRDV
+76 RYRRDI
-82 HSTTYRCR
+82 HSATYKCR
-90 VGLAGGF
+90 VKLKSGY

-102 NIHLHAALNIPW
+102 NIHVHAVLNVPW

-129 VLRCVVPAHCLDR
+129 VLRCLVSAHCADR
-142 VGETDWFT
+142 INSTDWFT
-150 DDDVSVLRYL
+150 EDDINVFHYL
-160 GTKYQQ
+160 GPKYQR

-171 LYISAVSPLDRYK
+171 LYISAVSSDDRYN
-184 YQQLDD
+184 
-190 GSLYISAVSP
+190 
-200 LDRYSTFRCRVRD
+200 
-213 RITGVL
+213 
-219 HSSQYFGKRCCF
+219 
-231 YIRYKYQQL
+231 
-240 DDGSLYISAVSPLD
+240 
-254 RYSAFRCRV
+254 AFRCRV
-263 RDRITGV
+263 RDRITGNM
-270 LHSSQYFGH
+270 HFSQYFGRI
-279 LIVTEPKGGVR
+279 IVTEPKGEVR
-290 PRVAVESRTRR
+290 PRLVLEPHSRR
-301 VQAGHDIKLPCAA
+301 VQVGHDVRLPCAG

-324 FRDHH
+324 FREHH
-329 EQLVAIEKTSL
+329 EQLVALEKSAV
-340 WERARLLG
+340 WARTTLLG

-354 QAVRREDAGRL
+354 REVRREDAGRF
-365 VCWLKNTAG
+365 VCYLNNTAG
-374 GESVH
+374 EEASH
-379 FTVIVTEPI
+379 FTLVVTEPI
-388 SVRIKPEILRTKENS
+388 SVRIKPEVLRTKANS
-403 DINFECKVSGHPIE
+403 NITFECKVTGHPIE
-417 IIYWVHDASV
+417 IVYWLHDGKV
-427 VKSSER
+427 VTTSDR
-433 VKLSE
+433 VRISE

-443 HIRNAQK
+443 HVKNTQAN
-450 DDQGIYQ
+450 DEGVYQ
-457 CFASNSRDQAY
+457 CFGSNMRDQAY
-468 GLSEFVINESK
+468 AISEYTIDQTDGRLRSVGNRSRRTPYARSAHNHDAADWNFTGTRESK

-502 AMGHPPPQFTWLLD
+502 AMGHPPPQFTWTLD
-516 GFPIPTN
+516 GFPIPSN

-543 ISRVTEQDGG
+543 VSRVTEQDGG

-558 ASNTAGK
+558 ASNSAGK
-565 ALHAARVNVYGLPYI
+565 ASHAARVNVYGLPYI

-606 SISWE
+606 SITWE

-649 ANRQRHAARR
+649 SNRQRHAARR

-672 PIQPLTNFLR
+672 PIQPLTNLLR

-752 VAGSERFTVPLTV
+752 IAGSERFTVPLTV

-776 DVAVAAGQDVT
+776 DIAVAAGQDVT

-798 SITWKK
+798 NITWKK
-804 AVGNTPGEYKDFMF
+804 AVGNTPGEYKDFLF

-879 VGQAAHLQCA
+879 AGEAAHLQCA

-900 RTAHHH
+900 RSPHHH
-906 TIAHHLDTRYTIRE
+906 TIAHHLDQRYTIRE

-929 ELTILQTYRQ
+929 ELSILQTYRQ

-944 TCRTS
+944 TCRAS
-949 NTYGQDEMLIH
+949 NAYGQDEMLIH
-960 LVVQEVPEMP
+960 LVIQEVPEMP

-995 PIINYIVQYKE
+995 PIINYIVQFKE
-1006 APESWPTTPQK
+1006 ATEPWPSTPQK

-1043 AENRLGQSEPSQLI
+1043 AENRLGQSEPSQLV

-1070 LDVRV
+1070 IDVRV
-1075 EAKSSTELIVS
+1075 EPKSSTELVVS
-1086 WEPPQRDLWN
+1086 WDPPQRDLWN

-1110 SNSTILSASGPGGA
+1110 NNSTVLIASGPGGA
-1124 SYTVRTVEGA
+1124 SYTVRTVEGT

-1143 SGLQKHAAYA
+1143 SGLQKHTAYA
-1153 IVVQAYNSRGAGP
+1153 VVVQAYNSRGAGP

-1171 TATTMEDVP
+1171 TAITMEDVP

-1185 SLQCTAVSSQSV
+1185 SLQCTALSSQSV
-1197 RVSWEPPPMRGRN
+1197 RVTWEPPPVRGRN

-1223 TDWYGN
+1223 TDWYGI
-1229 EDAVTKQISGL
+1229 EEAVTKQISAL

-1263 GDGVRAAPVYCHTE
+1263 GDGVRAAPVYCQTE

-1297 LVSWLPPAAPN
+1297 LVSWLPPASPN

-1339 SHETS
+1339 SHETA

-1361 LGEGETTRVVTVL
+1361 LGEGEATRVVTVL
-1374 PSDSV
+1374 PTDSV

-1408 TPSTIWSM
+1408 SPSTTWSM
-1416 NGATLESTL
+1416 NGAVLESTL
-1425 RKNVSNDGTLVI
+1425 RKNVTSDGTLVI

-1448 TCSVENIHGRDEVTY
+1448 TCGVENAHGRDEVTY

-1607 SQWRLVSNSVQAT
+1607 TQWRLVSNSVQAT
-1620 ERVFSVPGL
+1620 ERVFSVTGL
-1629 TPAAHYQ
+1629 APATHYQ

-1644 AGHAVALYNFTTH
+1644 AGHALALYNFTTH
-1657 SLSGNS
+1657 SLSGIVEGEIS
-1663 QRVSR
+1663 
-1668 DRLTPAAHYQLRIT
+1668 PA
-1682 AHNNAGHAVALY
+1682 
-1694 NFTTHSLS
+1694 
-1702 GNSQRVSRDRLTP
+1702 
-1715 AAHYQLRI
+1715 
-1723 TAHNN
+1723 
-1728 AGHAVALYNFTTHS
+1728 
-1742 LSGNSQRV
+1742 
-1750 SRDRLTPAAH
+1750 
-1760 YQLRITAHNNAGHA
+1760 
-1774 VALYNFTTHSLSG
+1774 
-1787 NSQRVS
+1787 
-1793 RDRLTPAAHYQLRIT
+1793 
-1808 AHNNAGHAVALYNFT
+1808 
-1823 THSLSG
+1823 
-1829 NSQRV
+1829 
-1834 SRDRLTPAAH
+1834 
-1844 YQLRITAHNNAG
+1844 
-1856 HAVAFVTDSQRVSRD
+1856 
-1871 RLTPAAHYQLRI
+1871 
-1883 TAHNNAGHAVALYN
+1883 
-1897 FTTHSLSGSECPTLV
+1897 
-1912 SQRPQRASRDRLT
+1912 
-1925 PAAHYQLRITAHNN
+1925 
-1939 AGHAVAL
+1939 
-1946 YNFTTHSLSG
+1946 
-1956 NSQRV
+1956 
-1961 SRDRLTPAAHYQL
+1961 
-1974 RITAHNN
+1974 
-1981 AGHAVALY
+1981 
-1989 NFTTHS
+1989 
-1995 LSGNSQRVSRD
+1995 
-2006 RLTPAAHYQLR
+2006 
-2017 ITAHNNA
+2017 
-2024 GHAVALYN
+2024 
-2032 FTTHSLSGMLDGE
+2032 
-2045 LSPPVPAAGAR
+2045 VPAAGSR
-2056 SLSGA
+2056 SLGSA
-2061 RVILPAALSLL
+2061 RVLLPAALSLL
-2072 VLGAL
+2072 VLAAL

-2085 RNKSGGTETAAAES
+2085 RNKAGNTETAAPEV

-2124 AQHPPP
+2124 AQHP
-2130 PHHYKHATQLQNKV
+2130 
-2144 NRDQQYLAPP
+2144 APP

-2224 RRKGNRLRD
+2224 RRKGARLRD

-2281 AARLRPTHPP
+2281 AARLRPAHP
-2291 TSSDDASAP
+2291 TA
-2300 HSDSEPAARLRPT
+2300 
-2313 HPPTYPSVERE
+2313 YPSVERE

-2340 AFPSRKGKAGV
+2340 AFPSRKGKAGAL

-2376 PSFNERIHPPSRFS
+2376 PSFNEHIHPPSRFS
-2390 DDTECDAPARR
+2390 DDTERESHHRR
-2401 KRHHHHAEHKP
+2401 KRNHATHNDPKIS

>member
-1 MAVRASPEPRRS
+1 MDDRLSTILLEASTAMVGNTLHTSQLRIYRKFEKMMLCTYLLLSFLAVRASPEPRRPPA
-13 LSITEP
+13 LLEP
-19 PHHVEFSNDTG
+19 PHRVEFTNDTG
-30 VMLSCATRGDYQLD
+30 VTLSCSTWGDYQLD
-44 WLLMDGTPVT
+44 WLLADSMPASPV
-54 PVAGL
+54 PGL
-59 RRVLANGSLE
+59 RRVVANGSLE
-69 LPPFPSD
+69 LPPFPAD

-82 HSTTYRCR
+82 HATTYRCR
-90 VGLAGGF
+90 LRLTSGF
-97 AVLSK
+97 AVLSR
-102 NIHLHAALNIPW
+102 NIHVHAALNIPW

-124 AGNAA
+124 SGNAA
-129 VLRCVVPAHCLDR
+129 VLRCVVPAHCVDR
-142 VGETDWFT
+142 ADTTDWLT
-150 DDDVSVLRYL
+150 EDDVSVFRYL
-160 GTKYQQ
+160 DSKYQR

-171 LYISAVSPLDRYK
+171 LYISAVSPGDRH
-184 YQQLDD
+184 
-190 GSLYISAVSP
+190 S
-200 LDRYSTFRCRVRD
+200 RFRCRVQD
-213 RITGVL
+213 RLTGTI
-219 HSSQYFGKRCCF
+219 Y
-231 YIRYKYQQL
+231 
-240 DDGSLYISAVSPLD
+240 
-254 RYSAFRCRV
+254 
-263 RDRITGV
+263 T
-270 LHSSQYFGH
+270 SQYFGH
-279 LIVTEPKGGVR
+279 VIVTEPKGGVR
-290 PRVAVESRTRR
+290 PRMAVEARVRR
-301 VQAGHDIKLPCAA
+301 VTVGQDVRFPCAA
-314 HAWPVPSYRW
+314 HAWPVPTYRW
-324 FRDHH
+324 FREHH
-329 EQLVAIEKTSL
+329 EQLTPIEKTSL
-340 WERARLLG
+340 WQRASLLG
-348 GGLLSI
+348 SGLLSI
-354 QAVRREDAGRL
+354 EAVRRDDAGRL
-365 VCWLKNTAG
+365 VCWLNNTVG
-374 GESVH
+374 GEAVH
-379 FTVIVTEPI
+379 FTLLVTEPI
-388 SVRIKPEILRTKENS
+388 SVRIKPEFLRAKLNS
-403 DINFECKVSGHPIE
+403 DVSFECKVSGHPVE
-417 IIYWVHDASV
+417 TVYWVHDGRV
-427 VKSSER
+427 VKTSER
-433 VKLSE
+433 TRLSD

-443 HIRNAQK
+443 HIKGAQR
-450 DDQGIYQ
+450 DDQGVYQ

-468 GLSEFVINESK
+468 GISEFLVDVSERGRAVGNRSRRTPFARSASHDNDWNFTGNRESK

-502 AMGHPPPQFTWLLD
+502 AMGYPPPQFTWLLD

-558 ASNTAGK
+558 ASNSAGK
-565 ALHAARVNVYGLPYI
+565 AIHAARVNVYGLPYI

-606 SISWE
+606 TITWE

-626 PNGTLIVE
+626 PNGTLVVE
-634 QTQRGEDAGTYTCQA
+634 QTQRTEDAGTYTCQA
-649 ANRQRHAARR
+649 INRQRHIARR
-659 DVEVQILVQPKIL
+659 EVEVQILVQPKIL
-672 PIQPLTNFLR
+672 PIQPLTNLLR

-765 NVPPRWRLEPN
+765 NVPPRWRMEPN
-776 DVAVAAGQDVT
+776 DIAVAAGQDVT
-787 LQCQADGYPKP
+787 LHCQADGYPKP
-798 SITWKK
+798 TITWKK
-804 AVGNTPGEYKDFMF
+804 AVGNTPGEYKDFIF

-853 GLSKLIFLKV
+853 GLSKLVFLKV

-879 VGQAAHLQCA
+879 AGEAAHLQCA

-900 RTAHHH
+900 RSPHHH
-906 TIAHHLDTRYTIRE
+906 TIAHHLDQRYTIRE

-929 ELTILQTYRQ
+929 ELSILQTYRQ

-944 TCRTS
+944 TCRAS
-949 NTYGQDEMLIH
+949 NAYGQDEMLIH

-1006 APESWPTTPQK
+1006 ATDSWPTTPQK

-1043 AENRLGQSEPSQLI
+1043 AENRLGQSEPSQLV

-1075 EAKSSTELIVS
+1075 EAKSSTELSVS

-1110 SNSTILSASGPGGA
+1110 SNSSVLSASGPGGA

-1153 IVVQAYNSRGAGP
+1153 VIVQAYNSRGAGP

-1185 SLQCTAVSSQSV
+1185 SLQCTALSSQSV
-1197 RVSWEPPPMRGRN
+1197 RVTWEPPPMRGRN

-1223 TDWYGN
+1223 TDWYGS
-1229 EDAVTKQISGL
+1229 EEAVTKQISGL

-1297 LVSWLPPAAPN
+1297 LVSWLPPSSPN
-1308 GVLVGYTL
+1308 GILVGYTL

-1361 LGEGETTRVVTVL
+1361 LGEGEATRVVTVL
-1374 PSDSV
+1374 PTDSV

-1400 SCNKVGVP
+1400 ACNKVGVP
-1408 TPSTIWSM
+1408 IPSTTWTM
-1416 NGATLESTL
+1416 NGASLESTL
-1425 RKNVSNDGTLVI
+1425 RKNVTTDGTLII

-1448 TCSVENIHGRDEVTY
+1448 TCTVENPHGRDEVTY

-1620 ERVFSVPGL
+1620 ERVFSVTGL
-1629 TPAAHYQ
+1629 TPATQ
-1636 LRITAHNN
+1636 
-1644 AGHAVALYNFTTH
+1644 
-1657 SLSGNS
+1657 
-1663 QRVSR
+1663 
-1668 DRLTPAAHYQLRIT
+1668 
-1682 AHNNAGHAVALY
+1682 
-1694 NFTTHSLS
+1694 
-1702 GNSQRVSRDRLTP
+1702 
-1715 AAHYQLRI
+1715 
-1723 TAHNN
+1723 
-1728 AGHAVALYNFTTHS
+1728 
-1742 LSGNSQRV
+1742 
-1750 SRDRLTPAAH
+1750 
-1760 YQLRITAHNNAGHA
+1760 
-1774 VALYNFTTHSLSG
+1774 
-1787 NSQRVS
+1787 
-1793 RDRLTPAAHYQLRIT
+1793 
-1808 AHNNAGHAVALYNFT
+1808 
-1823 THSLSG
+1823 
-1829 NSQRV
+1829 
-1834 SRDRLTPAAH
+1834 
-1844 YQLRITAHNNAG
+1844 
-1856 HAVAFVTDSQRVSRD
+1856 
-1871 RLTPAAHYQLRI
+1871 
-1883 TAHNNAGHAVALYN
+1883 
-1897 FTTHSLSGSECPTLV
+1897 
-1912 SQRPQRASRDRLT
+1912 
-1925 PAAHYQLRITAHNN
+1925 
-1939 AGHAVAL
+1939 
-1946 YNFTTHSLSG
+1946 
-1956 NSQRV
+1956 
-1961 SRDRLTPAAHYQL
+1961 
-1974 RITAHNN
+1974 
-1981 AGHAVALY
+1981 
-1989 NFTTHS
+1989 
-1995 LSGNSQRVSRD
+1995 
-2006 RLTPAAHYQLR
+2006 YQLR

-2045 LSPPVPAAGAR
+2045 LSPPVPAAGSR
-2056 SLSGA
+2056 SLGGA

-2077 IAIVLLVR
+2077 VAIVLLVR
-2085 RNKSGGTETAAAES
+2085 RNKAGGTETVATES

-2124 AQHPPP
+2124 AQHP
-2130 PHHYKHATQLQNKV
+2130 
-2144 NRDQQYLAPP
+2144 APQ

-2261 TEYEDDA
+2261 TEYENDE

-2273 APHSDSEP
+2273 APHSDSES
-2281 AARLRPTHPP
+2281 ATRLRPAHP
-2291 TSSDDASAP
+2291 TA
-2300 HSDSEPAARLRPT
+2300 
-2313 HPPTYPSVERE
+2313 YPSVERE

-2340 AFPSRKGKAGV
+2340 AFPSRKGKAGAM

-2365 NDETTFSISNY
+2365 NDETTFSVYQSTGPGLSPDMPLSCEDVHGRMCPIRHPEQAGRRSKSSRSNAARY
-2376 PSFNERIHPPSRFS
+2376 QPVSFRAGNF
-2390 DDTECDAPARR
+2390 
-2401 KRHHHHAEHKP
+2401 
-2412 REAFQINV
+2412 

>member
-1 MAVRASPEPRRS
+1 MYLGVDDFFVFPMWAPRLPSSGCKNPGKMKICTYLLLSFLAVRASPEPRRAP
-13 LSITEP
+13 SILEP
-19 PHHVEFSNDTG
+19 PRHVYFTNDTG
-30 VMLSCATRGDYQLD
+30 ALLSCATRGDYQLD
-44 WLLMDGTPVT
+44 WLLPDNTVAGAL
-54 PVAGL
+54 AGL

-69 LPPFPSD
+69 LSPFPAEHF
-76 RYRRDV
+76 RRDV
-82 HSTTYRCR
+82 HATTYRCR
-90 VGLAGGF
+90 LRIASGF

-102 NIHLHAALNIPW
+102 NIHVHAALNIPW
-114 EVHVPDEYVM
+114 EIHVPDEYVM
-124 AGNAA
+124 AGNAV
-129 VLRCVVPAHCLDR
+129 VLRCVVPPHCADR
-142 VGETDWFT
+142 VSSTDWFT
-150 DDDVSVLRYL
+150 DDQVNVPHHL
-160 GTKYQQ
+160 GSKYQR

-171 LYISAVSPLDRYK
+171 LYISGVSP
-184 YQQLDD
+184 
-190 GSLYISAVSP
+190 
-200 LDRYSTFRCRVRD
+200 RD
-213 RITGVL
+213 R
-219 HSSQYFGKRCCF
+219 HN
-231 YIRYKYQQL
+231 
-240 DDGSLYISAVSPLD
+240 
-254 RYSAFRCRV
+254 AFRCRV
-263 RDRITGV
+263 RDRITGT
-270 LHSSQYFGH
+270 LYTSLYFGH
-279 LIVTEPKGGVR
+279 IIVTEPKGGVR
-290 PRVAVESRTRR
+290 PRMATEPRTRR
-301 VQAGHDIKLPCAA
+301 IQAGQDVRLPCAA

-324 FRDHH
+324 FREHH
-329 EQLVAIEKTSL
+329 EELIPIEKTSL
-340 WERARLLG
+340 WSRARLLG
-348 GGLLSI
+348 SGLLSL
-354 QAVRREDAGRL
+354 QAVRREDAGRF
-365 VCWLKNTAG
+365 VCWLNNTVG
-374 GESVH
+374 GESMH
-379 FTVIVTEPI
+379 FTLIVTEPI
-388 SVRIKPEILRTKENS
+388 SVRIKPEVVRTKTNA
-403 DINFECKVSGHPIE
+403 DVTFECKVSGHPIE
-417 IIYWVHDASV
+417 LVYWVHDAKV
-427 VKSSER
+427 VKPNER
-433 VKLSE
+433 LKISE

-443 HIRNAQK
+443 HIKNSQK
-450 DDQGIYQ
+450 DDQGVYQ
-457 CFASNSRDQAY
+457 CFVSNTKDQAY
-468 GLSEFVINESK
+468 GVSEYLIDVSEGRSRSPGNRSRRAPFARSTHTHDTDWNFTGTRESK

-523 SRFVVGQHVTL
+523 SRHQHNLAFRFVVGQHVTL

-558 ASNTAGK
+558 ASNSAGK

-606 SISWE
+606 SITWE
-611 RDGQTL
+611 RDGQNL

-672 PIQPLTNFLR
+672 PIPALTNLLR

-694 EGDLPIAFRWE
+694 EGDLPVAFRWE

-731 SLVIEHITSLHS
+731 SLVIEQVTSLHS

-752 VAGSERFTVPLTV
+752 VAGSERYTIPLTV

-798 SITWKK
+798 TITWKK

-879 VGQAAHLQCA
+879 AGEAAHLQCA

-900 RTAHHH
+900 RSPHHH
-906 TIAHHLDTRYTIRE
+906 TIAHHLDQRYTIRE

-929 ELTILQTYRQ
+929 ELSILQTYRQ

-944 TCRTS
+944 TCRAS
-949 NTYGQDEMLIH
+949 NAYGQDEMLIH

-970 KNIRIIDQQSRSIQ
+970 KNIRIIDQQSRAIQ

-1006 APESWPTTPQK
+1006 APDSWPTTPQK

-1057 QVTTTEEVPSGPP
+1057 QVTTTEEIPSGPP

-1110 SNSTILSASGPGGA
+1110 SNSTVLSASGPGGA

-1153 IVVQAYNSRGAGP
+1153 VVVQAYNSRGAGP

-1185 SLQCTAVSSQSV
+1185 ALQCTALSSQSV
-1197 RVSWEPPPMRGRN
+1197 RVAWEPPPLRGRN

-1223 TDWYGN
+1223 TDWYVTSIAGN
-1229 EDAVTKQISGL
+1229 EEAVTKQISGL

-1374 PSDSV
+1374 PSESV

-1400 SCNKVGVP
+1400 PCNKVGVP
-1408 TPSTIWSM
+1408 TPSTTWSM

-1425 RKNVSNDGTLVI
+1425 RKNVTSDGSLII
-1437 SMTQYADSGNY
+1437 SMTQYLDSGNY
-1448 TCSVENIHGRDEVTY
+1448 TCSVENVHGRDEVTY

-1629 TPAAHYQ
+1629 TPA
-1636 LRITAHNN
+1636 T
-1644 AGHAVALYNFTTH
+1644 
-1657 SLSGNS
+1657 
-1663 QRVSR
+1663 
-1668 DRLTPAAHYQLRIT
+1668 
-1682 AHNNAGHAVALY
+1682 
-1694 NFTTHSLS
+1694 
-1702 GNSQRVSRDRLTP
+1702 
-1715 AAHYQLRI
+1715 
-1723 TAHNN
+1723 
-1728 AGHAVALYNFTTHS
+1728 
-1742 LSGNSQRV
+1742 
-1750 SRDRLTPAAH
+1750 
-1760 YQLRITAHNNAGHA
+1760 
-1774 VALYNFTTHSLSG
+1774 
-1787 NSQRVS
+1787 
-1793 RDRLTPAAHYQLRIT
+1793 
-1808 AHNNAGHAVALYNFT
+1808 
-1823 THSLSG
+1823 
-1829 NSQRV
+1829 
-1834 SRDRLTPAAH
+1834 
-1844 YQLRITAHNNAG
+1844 
-1856 HAVAFVTDSQRVSRD
+1856 
-1871 RLTPAAHYQLRI
+1871 HYQLRI

-1897 FTTHSLSGSECPTLV
+1897 FTTHSLSGSVEGEV
-1912 SQRPQRASRDRLT
+1912 SGAAPAGRAL
-1925 PAAHYQLRITAHNN
+1925 
-1939 AGHAVAL
+1939 G
-1946 YNFTTHSLSG
+1946 
-1956 NSQRV
+1956 
-1961 SRDRLTPAAHYQL
+1961 
-1974 RITAHNN
+1974 
-1981 AGHAVALY
+1981 
-1989 NFTTHS
+1989 
-1995 LSGNSQRVSRD
+1995 
-2006 RLTPAAHYQLR
+2006 
-2017 ITAHNNA
+2017 
-2024 GHAVALYN
+2024 
-2032 FTTHSLSGMLDGE
+2032 
-2045 LSPPVPAAGAR
+2045 
-2056 SLSGA
+2056 GA
-2061 RVILPAALSLL
+2061 RVLLPAALALL

-2077 IAIVLLVR
+2077 LAIVLLVR
-2085 RNKSGGTETAAAES
+2085 RNSQYTRCEAGATETVATES

-2124 AQHPPP
+2124 AQHP
-2130 PHHYKHATQLQNKV
+2130 
-2144 NRDQQYLAPP
+2144 APQ

-2281 AARLRPTHPP
+2281 QARLRPAHP
-2291 TSSDDASAP
+2291 TS
-2300 HSDSEPAARLRPT
+2300 
-2313 HPPTYPSVERE
+2313 YPSVERE

-2340 AFPSRKGKAGV
+2340 AFPSRKGKAAAL

-2376 PSFNERIHPPSRFS
+2376 PSFNEHIHPPSRFS
-2390 DDTECDAPARR
+2390 DDTECEGHHRR
-2401 KRHHHHAEHKP
+2401 KRAPHPHPSHPAHDPKVT

>member
-1 MAVRASPEPRRS
+1 MPTTLCLKHAAITTLSCVPALVARFRCHLSRCVVAFHDFCIHPLLHSVRASPEPRRA
-13 LSITEP
+13 LTIQEP
-19 PHHVEFSNDTG
+19 PHHVDFSNDTG
-30 VMLSCATRGDYQLD
+30 AMLTCSTKGQYQLD
-44 WLLMDGTPVT
+44 WLLSDNTPVM
-54 PVAGL
+54 PVNGL
-59 RRVLANGSLE
+59 RRILNNGSLE
-69 LPPFPSD
+69 LLPFRAD
-76 RYRRDV
+76 WYRRDV
-82 HSTTYRCR
+82 HSTIYRCR
-90 VGLAGGF
+90 IRLTSGF
-97 AVLSK
+97 ALLSR
-102 NIHLHAALNIPW
+102 NIHVHAALSIPW
-114 EVHVPDEYVM
+114 EVHVPDEYVI
-124 AGNAA
+124 AGNALM
-129 VLRCVVPAHCLDR
+129 VRCIVPPHCTDR
-142 VGETDWFT
+142 VATTEWLTDGDISIFHY
-150 DDDVSVLRYL
+150 S
-160 GTKYQQ
+160 GPKYQR

-171 LYISAVSPLDRYK
+171 LYISSASADDRHN
-184 YQQLDD
+184 
-190 GSLYISAVSP
+190 
-200 LDRYSTFRCRVRD
+200 RFRCRVKD
-213 RITGVL
+213 RITRAVY
-219 HSSQYFGKRCCF
+219 SSEYFGFIC
-231 YIRYKYQQL
+231 IRH
-240 DDGSLYISAVSPLD
+240 I
-254 RYSAFRCRV
+254 
-263 RDRITGV
+263 
-270 LHSSQYFGH
+270 
-279 LIVTEPKGGVR
+279 IVTEPKGGVR
-290 PRVAVESRTRR
+290 PRVAAEPRSRR
-301 VQAGHDIKLPCAA
+301 VQAGQDVRLPCVA

-324 FRDHH
+324 FREHR
-329 EQLVAIEKTSL
+329 EQLVPIEKTSS
-340 WERARLLG
+340 WKRVRLFD
-348 GGLLSI
+348 GGLLRI
-354 QAVRREDAGRL
+354 EDVRKEDAGRF
-365 VCWLKNTAG
+365 VCWLNNTVG
-374 GESVH
+374 SESVH
-379 FTVIVTEPI
+379 FTLTVTEPI
-388 SVRIKPEILRTKENS
+388 SVRIKIEVQRTKPSCEV
-403 DINFECKVSGHPIE
+403 NFDCKIVGHPIE
-417 IIYWVHDASV
+417 LIYWIHDGRA
-427 VKSSER
+427 VKPNER
-433 VKLSE
+433 IKISE
-438 DGLRL
+438 DSLRL
-443 HIRNAQK
+443 HIKNLQE
-450 DDQGIYQ
+450 DDEGIYQ
-457 CFASNSRDQAY
+457 CFASNTKDQAY
-468 GLSEFVINESK
+468 GVAEFVLDGTDGRLRVAGNRSRRAPYARSTHSHDADWNFTGTRDSK

-558 ASNTAGK
+558 ATNSAGK
-565 ALHAARVNVYGLPYI
+565 ASHAARVNVYGLPYI

-606 SISWE
+606 YITWE

-649 ANRQRHAARR
+649 SNRQRHTARR

-672 PIQPLTNFLR
+672 PISPLTNLLR

-694 EGDLPIAFRWE
+694 EGDLPVAFRWE

-731 SLVIEHITSLHS
+731 SLVIEQITSLHS

-752 VAGSERFTVPLTV
+752 IAGSERFTIPLTV
-765 NVPPRWRLEPN
+765 NVPPRWRLEPS

-798 SITWKK
+798 TITWKK

-818 EGSSRVLEN
+818 EGSSRVLDN

-833 RVAKDSEGHYL
+833 RLAKDSEGHYL

-871 KSKTVQVT
+871 KSKTIQVT
-879 VGQAAHLQCA
+879 AGEAAHLQCA
-889 ASGDAPLEVSW
+889 ASGDSPLEVSW
-900 RTAHHH
+900 RSPHHH
-906 TIAHHLDTRYTIRE
+906 TIAHHLDQRYTIRE

-929 ELTILQTYRQ
+929 ELSILQTYRQ

-944 TCRTS
+944 TCRAS
-949 NTYGQDEMLIH
+949 NAYGQDEMLIH

-1006 APESWPTTPQK
+1006 APEPWPSTPQK
-1017 VIVPGSVTSASVQ
+1017 VIVPGSVTSTSVQ

-1110 SNSTILSASGPGGA
+1110 SNSTVLSASGPGGA

-1134 GTARARTTL
+1134 GTARTRTTL

-1153 IVVQAYNSRGAGP
+1153 VVVQAYNSRGAGP

-1171 TATTMEDVP
+1171 TSTTMEDVP

-1185 SLQCTAVSSQSV
+1185 ALQCTALSSQSV
-1197 RVSWEPPPMRGRN
+1197 RVVWEPPPMRGRN

-1223 TDWYGN
+1223 TDWFGN
-1229 EDAVTKQISGL
+1229 EEAVTKQISGL

-1297 LVSWLPPAAPN
+1297 LVSWLPPTNPN

-1361 LGEGETTRVVTVL
+1361 LGEGEATRVVTVL

-1400 SCNKVGVP
+1400 PCNKVGVP
-1408 TPSTIWSM
+1408 TPATTWSM
-1416 NGATLESTL
+1416 NSVGLEFTL
-1425 RKNVSNDGTLVI
+1425 RKNVTSDGTLII
-1437 SMTQYADSGNY
+1437 SMTQSGDSGNY
-1448 TCSVENIHGRDEVTY
+1448 TCSVENVHGHDEVTY

-1601 YREISQ
+1601 YREFSQ

-1629 TPAAHYQ
+1629 TPNTQ
-1636 LRITAHNN
+1636 
-1644 AGHAVALYNFTTH
+1644 
-1657 SLSGNS
+1657 
-1663 QRVSR
+1663 
-1668 DRLTPAAHYQLRIT
+1668 
-1682 AHNNAGHAVALY
+1682 
-1694 NFTTHSLS
+1694 
-1702 GNSQRVSRDRLTP
+1702 
-1715 AAHYQLRI
+1715 
-1723 TAHNN
+1723 
-1728 AGHAVALYNFTTHS
+1728 
-1742 LSGNSQRV
+1742 
-1750 SRDRLTPAAH
+1750 
-1760 YQLRITAHNNAGHA
+1760 
-1774 VALYNFTTHSLSG
+1774 
-1787 NSQRVS
+1787 
-1793 RDRLTPAAHYQLRIT
+1793 
-1808 AHNNAGHAVALYNFT
+1808 
-1823 THSLSG
+1823 
-1829 NSQRV
+1829 
-1834 SRDRLTPAAH
+1834 
-1844 YQLRITAHNNAG
+1844 
-1856 HAVAFVTDSQRVSRD
+1856 
-1871 RLTPAAHYQLRI
+1871 
-1883 TAHNNAGHAVALYN
+1883 
-1897 FTTHSLSGSECPTLV
+1897 
-1912 SQRPQRASRDRLT
+1912 
-1925 PAAHYQLRITAHNN
+1925 
-1939 AGHAVAL
+1939 
-1946 YNFTTHSLSG
+1946 
-1956 NSQRV
+1956 
-1961 SRDRLTPAAHYQL
+1961 
-1974 RITAHNN
+1974 
-1981 AGHAVALY
+1981 
-1989 NFTTHS
+1989 
-1995 LSGNSQRVSRD
+1995 
-2006 RLTPAAHYQLR
+2006 YQLR

-2056 SLSGA
+2056 SLGGA

-2085 RNKSGGTETAAAES
+2085 RNKSGGTETVATES

-2124 AQHPPP
+2124 AQHPAPQ
-2130 PHHYKHATQLQNKV
+2130 HHYKHV
-2144 NRDQQYLAPP
+2144 
-2154 HHYKHASNEYIE
+2154 SNEYIE

-2224 RRKGNRLRD
+2224 RRKGARLRD

-2273 APHSDSEP
+2273 AHHSDSEP
-2281 AARLRPTHPP
+2281 PSARLRAPLA
-2291 TSSDDASAP
+2291 TS
-2300 HSDSEPAARLRPT
+2300 
-2313 HPPTYPSVERE
+2313 YPSVERE

-2340 AFPSRKGKAGV
+2340 AFPSRKGKAGAL

-2376 PSFNERIHPPSRFS
+2376 PSFNEHIHPPSRFS
-2390 DDTECDAPARR
+2390 DDTECEGHHRR
-2401 KRHHHHAEHKP
+2401 KRAPHPQHPDGKVT

>member
-1 MAVRASPEPRRS
+1 MCSDTTNTTLVLSCICTLWLTFMPRLSKQTSCFLCDNSRKMEKMKFCIHLLLSFLAVSASPEPRKP
-13 LSITEP
+13 LTMQEP

-30 VMLSCATRGDYQLD
+30 VILSCSTSRGDFQMD
-44 WLLMDGTPVT
+44 WLQSDNT
-54 PVAGL
+54 PVASLSGL
-59 RRVLANGSLE
+59 RQILKNGSLE
-69 LPPFPSD
+69 ILPFTAEL
-76 RYRRDV
+76 YRHDV
-82 HSTTYRCR
+82 HATVYRCR
-90 VGLAGGF
+90 MRSSVGYIAM
-97 AVLSK
+97 SK
-102 NIHLHAALNIPW
+102 NIHVYAALSSPW
-114 EVHVPDEYVM
+114 EVHVPDEYVI
-124 AGNAA
+124 AGNAV
-129 VLRCVVPAHCLDR
+129 VLRCVVPPHCADR
-142 VGETDWFT
+142 ISSTEWLN
-150 DDDVSVLRYL
+150 DDDINVLHYL
-160 GTKYQQ
+160 GSKYHR

-171 LYISAVSPLDRYK
+171 LYISAVSTSDRHNRF
-184 YQQLDD
+184 L
-190 GSLYISAVSP
+190 
-200 LDRYSTFRCRVRD
+200 CRVRD
-213 RITGVL
+213 KITGNT
-219 HSSQYFGKRCCF
+219 Y
-231 YIRYKYQQL
+231 
-240 DDGSLYISAVSPLD
+240 
-254 RYSAFRCRV
+254 
-263 RDRITGV
+263 
-270 LHSSQYFGH
+270 SSQYFGH
-279 LIVTEPKGGVR
+279 VIVTEPKGGVK
-290 PRVAVESRTRR
+290 PRVSVEQRSRRIR
-301 VQAGHDIKLPCAA
+301 VGQDVRLPCAV
-314 HAWPVPSYRW
+314 HAWPVPTYRW
-324 FRDHH
+324 FFEHH
-329 EQLVAIEKTSL
+329 EQLTPIEETTL
-340 WERARLLG
+340 WKRARLLDE
-348 GGLLSI
+348 GLLSI
-354 QAVRREDAGRL
+354 QKVRREDAGRF
-365 VCWLKNTAG
+365 VCWLNNTVG
-374 GESVH
+374 SESVH
-379 FTVIVTEPI
+379 FTLIVTEPI
-388 SVRIKPEILRTKENS
+388 SVRTKPEVLRSKPKS
-403 DINFECKVSGHPIE
+403 DIALDCKVNGHPIE
-417 IIYWVHDASV
+417 LVYWLHNGRTLEPN
-427 VKSSER
+427 ER
-433 VKLSE
+433 IEILE

-443 HIRNAQK
+443 HIKNTHK

-457 CFASNSRDQAY
+457 CFASNARDQAY
-468 GLSEFVINESK
+468 GMSEYLFDVSERSRAVGNRSRRAPYARSTHTHDTDWNFTGVRESK

-565 ALHAARVNVYGLPYI
+565 TSHAARVNVYGLPYI
-580 REMPKVTAVAGSD
+580 REMPKVTAVAGTD
-593 LNIKCPV
+593 LHMKCPV

-606 SISWE
+606 SIGWE

-634 QTQRGEDAGTYTCQA
+634 QTQRGEDAGTYTCKA
-649 ANRQRHAARR
+649 SNRQRHAARR

-672 PIQPLTNFLR
+672 PIPAMTNLLR

-694 EGDLPIAFRWE
+694 EGDLPVAFRWE
-705 KNGQPVTSSP
+705 KNGQPITSSP

-731 SLVIEHITSLHS
+731 SLVIEQVTSLHS
-743 GNYTCIASN
+743 GNYTCITSN
-752 VAGSERFTVPLTV
+752 VAGSERYTVPLTV
-765 NVPPRWRLEPN
+765 NVPPRWRLEPS
-776 DVAVAAGQDVT
+776 DIAVAAGQDIT

-798 SITWKK
+798 TITWKK

-818 EGSSRVLEN
+818 EGNSRVLDN

-833 RVAKDSEGHYL
+833 RVAKESEGHYL

-853 GLSKLIFLKV
+853 GLSKLIFIKV

-879 VGQAAHLQCA
+879 AGEAAHLQCA

-900 RTAHHH
+900 RSPHHH
-906 TIAHHLDTRYTIRE
+906 TIAHHLDQRYTIRE

-929 ELTILQTYRQ
+929 ELSILQTYRQ

-944 TCRTS
+944 TCRAS
-949 NTYGQDEMLIH
+949 NAYGQDEMLIH

-970 KNIRIIDQQSRSIQ
+970 KNIRVIDQQSRTIQ

-1006 APESWPTTPQK
+1006 APESWPSTPQK

-1043 AENRLGQSEPSQLI
+1043 AENRLGQSEPSQPV

-1070 LDVRV
+1070 QDVRV
-1075 EAKSSTELIVS
+1075 EAKSSTELIVT

-1110 SNSTILSASGPGGA
+1110 SNSTVLIASGPGGA

-1134 GTARARTTL
+1134 GTARSRTTL

-1153 IVVQAYNSRGAGP
+1153 VVVQAYNSRGAGP

-1185 SLQCTAVSSQSV
+1185 ALQCNALSSQSV

-1210 GVLQGYRVTYAPV
+1210 GILQGYRVTYAPV

-1277 EDVPSAPADIKAVVS
+1277 EDVPSAPADIKAAVS

-1297 LVSWLPPAAPN
+1297 LVSWLPPSSPN

-1361 LGEGETTRVVTVL
+1361 LGEGEATRVVTVL

-1385 FSRSIV
+1385 FSRNIV

-1408 TPSTIWSM
+1408 APATTWTM
-1416 NGATLESTL
+1416 NGVGLESTL
-1425 RKNVSNDGTLVI
+1425 RKNVSSDGTLTI
-1437 SMTQYADSGNY
+1437 SMTQSADSGNY

-1463 SVEVKVPPQPP
+1463 TVEVKVPPQPP
-1474 VLAVVDSYADSLH
+1474 ILAVVDSYADSLH

-1601 YREISQ
+1601 YREMSQ
-1607 SQWRLVSNSVQAT
+1607 PQWRLVSNSVQAT
-1620 ERVFSVPGL
+1620 ERVFSVSGL

-1644 AGHAVALYNFTTH
+1644 AGHALALYNFTTH
-1657 SLSGNS
+1657 SLSG
-1663 QRVSR
+1663 
-1668 DRLTPAAHYQLRIT
+1668 L
-1682 AHNNAGHAVALY
+1682 
-1694 NFTTHSLS
+1694 
-1702 GNSQRVSRDRLTP
+1702 
-1715 AAHYQLRI
+1715 
-1723 TAHNN
+1723 
-1728 AGHAVALYNFTTHS
+1728 
-1742 LSGNSQRV
+1742 
-1750 SRDRLTPAAH
+1750 
-1760 YQLRITAHNNAGHA
+1760 
-1774 VALYNFTTHSLSG
+1774 
-1787 NSQRVS
+1787 
-1793 RDRLTPAAHYQLRIT
+1793 
-1808 AHNNAGHAVALYNFT
+1808 
-1823 THSLSG
+1823 
-1829 NSQRV
+1829 
-1834 SRDRLTPAAH
+1834 
-1844 YQLRITAHNNAG
+1844 
-1856 HAVAFVTDSQRVSRD
+1856 
-1871 RLTPAAHYQLRI
+1871 
-1883 TAHNNAGHAVALYN
+1883 
-1897 FTTHSLSGSECPTLV
+1897 
-1912 SQRPQRASRDRLT
+1912 
-1925 PAAHYQLRITAHNN
+1925 
-1939 AGHAVAL
+1939 
-1946 YNFTTHSLSG
+1946 
-1956 NSQRV
+1956 
-1961 SRDRLTPAAHYQL
+1961 
-1974 RITAHNN
+1974 
-1981 AGHAVALY
+1981 
-1989 NFTTHS
+1989 
-1995 LSGNSQRVSRD
+1995 
-2006 RLTPAAHYQLR
+2006 
-2017 ITAHNNA
+2017 
-2024 GHAVALYN
+2024 
-2032 FTTHSLSGMLDGE
+2032 LDGD
-2045 LSPPVPAAGAR
+2045 LSPPIPAAGAR
-2056 SLSGA
+2056 SLGGA

-2077 IAIVLLVR
+2077 IAIVLLVK
-2085 RNKSGGTETAAAES
+2085 RNKTGTTETVATES
-2099 GVGESPSVAQLQNKV
+2099 GVGESPSVAQLQNKA

-2130 PHHYKHATQLQNKV
+2130 Q
-2144 NRDQQYLAPP
+2144 

-2224 RRKGNRLRD
+2224 RRKGTRLRD

-2273 APHSDSEP
+2273 ALHSDSEP
-2281 AARLRPTHPP
+2281 AARLRPAHPTAYP
-2291 TSSDDASAP
+2291 T
-2300 HSDSEPAARLRPT
+2300 
-2313 HPPTYPSVERE
+2313 VERE

-2329 SENSVGGVVRK
+2329 SENSLGGVVRK
-2340 AFPSRKGKAGV
+2340 AFPSRKGKAGAL

-2365 NDETTFSISNY
+2365 NDETTFRRHRLRGTSPPEEGAASASRAAPRRPQDHKGSIPDKHMRY
-2376 PSFNERIHPPSRFS
+2376 IE
-2390 DDTECDAPARR
+2390 
-2401 KRHHHHAEHKP
+2401 
-2412 REAFQINV
+2412 

>member
-1 MAVRASPEPRRS
+1 MNLCTYLLLSFLVRATPEPRS
-13 LSITEP
+13 LTTLTTLTTLTITSP
-19 PHHVEFSNDTG
+19 PHHVEFTNDTG
-30 VMLSCATRGDYQLD
+30 AILSCSTKGQYQLE
-44 WLLMDGTPVT
+44 WLLADNTPVT
-54 PVAGL
+54 SVVGL
-59 RRVLANGSLE
+59 RRVLGNGSLE
-69 LPPFPSD
+69 FPPFPAA

-82 HSTTYRCR
+82 HAATYRCR
-90 VGLAGGF
+90 VQFGGY

-102 NIHLHAALNIPW
+102 NIHVHAVLSSPW
-114 EVHVPDEYVM
+114 EVVVGEQYVM
-124 AGNAA
+124 SGNAA
-129 VLRCVVPAHCLDR
+129 LLRCLVPARLSER
-142 VGETDWFT
+142 VDSTEWTAEDGTD
-150 DDDVSVLRYL
+150 VVRYL
-160 GTKYQQ
+160 GSKYYRT
-166 LDDGS
+166 DDGS
-171 LYISAVSPLDRYK
+171 LYIAAVRPADRY
-184 YQQLDD
+184 
-190 GSLYISAVSP
+190 
-200 LDRYSTFRCRVRD
+200 
-213 RITGVL
+213 
-219 HSSQYFGKRCCF
+219 
-231 YIRYKYQQL
+231 
-240 DDGSLYISAVSPLD
+240 
-254 RYSAFRCRV
+254 AFRCRV
-263 RDRITGV
+263 RDRATRQYYT
-270 LHSSQYFGH
+270 SSYIGH
-279 LIVTEPKGGVR
+279 VIVTSPKGPVR
-290 PRVAVESRTRR
+290 PRMAAEGRTHRAQVGQDVR
-301 VQAGHDIKLPCAA
+301 LPCVA
-314 HAWPVPSYRW
+314 HAWPVPTYRW
-324 FRDHH
+324 FREHH
-329 EQLVAIEKTSL
+329 EQLTPIEQTAL
-340 WERARLLG
+340 WPRATLV
-348 GGLLSI
+348 GGLLTVARVS
-354 QAVRREDAGRL
+354 REDAGRF
-365 VCWLKNTAG
+365 VCWLNNTAG
-374 GESVH
+374 GESAH
-379 FTVIVTEPI
+379 FTLLVTEPI
-388 SVRIKPEILRTKENS
+388 SVRIKPEVLRTKCNLS
-403 DINFECKVSGHPIE
+403 ANFECKVSGHPIE
-417 IIYWVHDASV
+417 VVYWIHNGKV
-427 VKSSER
+427 VKSNQKVR
-433 VKLSE
+433 VSE

-443 HIRNAQK
+443 HIRSSQQT
-450 DDQGIYQ
+450 DEGVYQ
-457 CFASNSRDQAY
+457 CFASNTRDQAY
-468 GLSEFVINESK
+468 GIAEFVIDVAENKSTSANRSRRTPNARSAHTHDVDWNFTGTRETK

-543 ISRVTEQDGG
+543 VSRVTEQDGG

-558 ASNTAGK
+558 AANAAGK
-565 ALHAARVNVYGLPYI
+565 ASHAARVNVYGLPYI

-593 LNIKCPV
+593 LHIKCPV

-606 SISWE
+606 TISWE

-672 PIQPLTNFLR
+672 PIQPLTNLLR

-776 DVAVAAGQDVT
+776 DIAVAAGQDVT

-798 SITWKK
+798 NITWKK

-879 VGQAAHLQCA
+879 AGEAAHLQCA
-889 ASGDAPLEVSW
+889 ASGDAPLELSW
-900 RTAHHH
+900 RSPHHH
-906 TIAHHLDTRYTIRE
+906 TIAHHLDQRYTIRE

-929 ELTILQTYRQ
+929 ELSILQTYRQ

-944 TCRTS
+944 TCRAS
-949 NTYGQDEMLIH
+949 NAYGQDEMLIH

-1006 APESWPTTPQK
+1006 APEPWPTTPQK

-1043 AENRLGQSEPSQLI
+1043 AENRLGQSEPSQLV

-1075 EAKSSTELIVS
+1075 EAKSSTELSVS
-1086 WEPPQRDLWN
+1086 WDPPQRDLWN

-1110 SNSTILSASGPGGA
+1110 SNSTILSASGPGGT

-1134 GTARARTTL
+1134 GTARARTAL

-1153 IVVQAYNSRGAGP
+1153 VVVQAYNSRGAGP

-1185 SLQCTAVSSQSV
+1185 SLQCSALSSQSV
-1197 RVSWEPPPMRGRN
+1197 RVTWEPPPQRGRN
-1210 GVLQGYRVTYAPV
+1210 GVVQGYRVTYAPV

-1229 EDAVTKQISGL
+1229 EEAVTKQISGL

-1297 LVSWLPPAAPN
+1297 LVSWLPPASPN

-1339 SHETS
+1339 SHES
-1344 RSPPRA
+1344 ARSPARA
-1350 THQFWVSASTR
+1350 AHQFWVSAATR
-1361 LGEGETTRVVTVL
+1361 LGEGDATRVLTVL
-1374 PSDSV
+1374 PSDTV

-1400 SCNKVGVP
+1400 ACNKVGIP
-1408 TPSTIWSM
+1408 TPSTTWSM
-1416 NGATLESTL
+1416 NGALLESTL
-1425 RKNVSNDGTLVI
+1425 RKNVTSDGTLII
-1437 SMTQYADSGNY
+1437 SMTQYLDSGNY

-1463 SVEVKVPPQPP
+1463 LVEVKVPPQPP

-1601 YREISQ
+1601 YREVGQ

-1620 ERVFSVPGL
+1620 ERVYSVAGL
-1629 TPAAHYQ
+1629 AAGARYQ

-1644 AGHAVALYNFTTH
+1644 AGHALALYNFTTH
-1657 SLSGNS
+1657 A
-1663 QRVSR
+1663 
-1668 DRLTPAAHYQLRIT
+1668 LT
-1682 AHNNAGHAVALY
+1682 
-1694 NFTTHSLS
+1694 
-1702 GNSQRVSRDRLTP
+1702 
-1715 AAHYQLRI
+1715 
-1723 TAHNN
+1723 
-1728 AGHAVALYNFTTHS
+1728 
-1742 LSGNSQRV
+1742 
-1750 SRDRLTPAAH
+1750 
-1760 YQLRITAHNNAGHA
+1760 
-1774 VALYNFTTHSLSG
+1774 
-1787 NSQRVS
+1787 
-1793 RDRLTPAAHYQLRIT
+1793 
-1808 AHNNAGHAVALYNFT
+1808 
-1823 THSLSG
+1823 
-1829 NSQRV
+1829 
-1834 SRDRLTPAAH
+1834 
-1844 YQLRITAHNNAG
+1844 
-1856 HAVAFVTDSQRVSRD
+1856 
-1871 RLTPAAHYQLRI
+1871 
-1883 TAHNNAGHAVALYN
+1883 
-1897 FTTHSLSGSECPTLV
+1897 ELV
-1912 SQRPQRASRDRLT
+1912 E
-1925 PAAHYQLRITAHNN
+1925 
-1939 AGHAVAL
+1939 
-1946 YNFTTHSLSG
+1946 
-1956 NSQRV
+1956 
-1961 SRDRLTPAAHYQL
+1961 
-1974 RITAHNN
+1974 
-1981 AGHAVALY
+1981 
-1989 NFTTHS
+1989 
-1995 LSGNSQRVSRD
+1995 
-2006 RLTPAAHYQLR
+2006 
-2017 ITAHNNA
+2017 
-2024 GHAVALYN
+2024 
-2032 FTTHSLSGMLDGE
+2032 GE
-2045 LSPPVPAAGAR
+2045 VPAAAGAGSR
-2056 SLSGA
+2056 GLGGA
-2061 RVILPAALSLL
+2061 RVLLPAALSLL
-2072 VLGAL
+2072 VLAAL
-2077 IAIVLLVR
+2077 VAIVLLVR
-2085 RNKSGGTETAAAES
+2085 RNKGGGTATATTAAA
-2099 GVGESPSVAQLQNKV
+2099 GESPTVAQLQNKA

-2124 AQHPPP
+2124 AQHP
-2130 PHHYKHATQLQNKV
+2130 
-2144 NRDQQYLAPP
+2144 APT

-2180 AYSESS
+2180 YSESS

-2273 APHSDSEP
+2273 APRSDSEP
-2281 AARLRPTHPP
+2281 QRLRPAH
-2291 TSSDDASAP
+2291 
-2300 HSDSEPAARLRPT
+2300 PAA
-2313 HPPTYPSVERE
+2313 YPSVERE

-2340 AFPSRKGKAGV
+2340 AFPSRKGKAGAL

-2376 PSFNERIHPPSRFS
+2376 PSFHEHIHPPSRFS
-2390 DDTECDAPARR
+2390 DDSEERR
-2401 KRHHHHAEHKP
+2401 KRRAPDK

>member
-1 MAVRASPEPRRS
+1 MHLFLPSNATGASPEPR
-13 LSITEP
+13 LVLEEP
-19 PHHVEFSNDTG
+19 PHHLDFSNDTG
-30 VMLSCATRGDYQLD
+30 ATLTCRATGSYQLE
-44 WLLMDGTPVT
+44 WLLADNSPA
-54 PVAGL
+54 PAVAGL
-59 RRVLANGSLE
+59 RRVLANGSLS
-69 LPPFPSD
+69 LGAFPAA

-82 HSTTYRCR
+82 HAAAYRCR
-90 VGLAGGF
+90 LGLRAHALLTRTVHVH
-97 AVLSK
+97 AVLNS
-102 NIHLHAALNIPW
+102 PW

-124 AGNAA
+124 AGNSA
-129 VLRCVVPAHCLDR
+129 VLRCVSPAHAADR
-142 VGETDWFT
+142 VAATDWLA
-150 DDDVSVLRYL
+150 DDGLSVFDKQYL
-160 GTKYQQ
+160 DSKYQL
-166 LDDGS
+166 LDGGS
-171 LYISAVSPLDRYK
+171 LFVSAVSPADR
-184 YQQLDD
+184 
-190 GSLYISAVSP
+190 G
-200 LDRYSTFRCRVRD
+200 
-213 RITGVL
+213 
-219 HSSQYFGKRCCF
+219 
-231 YIRYKYQQL
+231 
-240 DDGSLYISAVSPLD
+240 
-254 RYSAFRCRV
+254 AFRCRV
-263 RDRITGV
+263 RDRVTGQ
-270 LHSSQYFGH
+270 HYTSQYYGH
-279 LIVTEPKGGVR
+279 IIVTEPKGSVR
-290 PRVAVESRTRR
+290 PRVSGEARARR
-301 VQAGHDIKLPCAA
+301 VAVGHDVRLPCAA
-314 HAWPVPSYRW
+314 HAWPVPTYRW
-324 FRDHH
+324 FREHRETLTPLEDSS
-329 EQLVAIEKTSL
+329 T
-340 WERARLLG
+340 WPRASILGG
-348 GGLLSI
+348 GGLLRI
-354 QAVRREDAGRL
+354 RGVRREDAGRF
-365 VCWLKNTAG
+365 VCWLNNTAG
-374 GESVH
+374 GEAVH
-379 FTVIVTEPI
+379 FTLSVTEPI
-388 SVRIKPEILRTKENS
+388 SVRVKPEVVRSKLKSNLT
-403 DINFECKVSGHPIE
+403 FECKISGHPVE
-417 IIYWVHDASV
+417 QVHWVHDGRPL
-427 VKSSER
+427 KPTER
-433 VKLSE
+433 VQVSE
-438 DGLRL
+438 DGLRI
-443 HIRNAQK
+443 HISKMQK
-450 DDQGIYQ
+450 SDLGFYQ
-457 CFASNSRDQAY
+457 CFASNSKDQAY
-468 GLSEFVINESK
+468 GISELYEDAERRAPANRSRRAPYARSAHTHDTDWNFTGTRESK

-502 AMGHPPPQFTWLLD
+502 AMGHPPPQFTWTLD

-523 SRFVVGQHVTL
+523 SRFMVGQHVTL

-558 ASNTAGK
+558 ATNTAGR
-565 ALHAARVNVYGLPYI
+565 ALHAARVNVYGLPFI

-593 LNIKCPV
+593 LVIKCPV

-606 SISWE
+606 TITWE

-617 PLNRRQKVF
+617 PLNRRQRVF
-626 PNGTLIVE
+626 PNGTLVVE
-634 QTQRGEDAGTYTCQA
+634 QTQRAEDAGTYTCQA

-659 DVEVQILVQPKIL
+659 DVELQILVQPKIL
-672 PIQPLTNFLR
+672 PIQPMTNLLR

-705 KNGQPVTSSP
+705 KNGQAVISSP
-715 YAPSGIIT
+715 YAPNGIIT

-731 SLVIEHITSLHS
+731 SLVIENITSLHS

-765 NVPPRWRLEPN
+765 NVPPRWRSEPA
-776 DVAVAAGQDVT
+776 DVAVAAGLDVT
-787 LQCQADGYPKP
+787 LQCQAEGYPKP
-798 SITWKK
+798 TITWKK

-818 EGSSRVLEN
+818 EGSSRVLDN

-833 RVAKDSEGHYL
+833 RVAKDSEGHYLCEARNDIGAGLSKLIFLKVNVAKDSEGHYL

-879 VGQAAHLQCA
+879 AGEAAHLQCA
-889 ASGDAPLEVSW
+889 AAGDAPLEVTW
-900 RTAHHH
+900 RSPHHH
-906 TIAHHLDTRYTIRE
+906 TIAHHLDQRYTIRE
-920 QVLDDGLVS
+920 QVLDDGIVS
-929 ELTILQTYRQ
+929 ELSILQTYRQ

-944 TCRTS
+944 TCRAA
-949 NTYGQDEMLIH
+949 NAYGQDEMLIH

-970 KNIRIIDQQSRSIQ
+970 KNIRIIDQQSRTIQ

-995 PIINYIVQYKE
+995 PIINYIVQFKE
-1006 APESWPTTPQK
+1006 ASEPWPTTPQK

-1043 AENRLGQSEPSQLI
+1043 AENRLGQSEPSQLV

-1110 SNSTILSASGPGGA
+1110 SNSSVLSASGPGGA

-1134 GTARARTTL
+1134 GTSRTRTTL

-1153 IVVQAYNSRGAGP
+1153 VVVQAYNSRGAGP

-1185 SLQCTAVSSQSV
+1185 ALQCTALSSQSV
-1197 RVSWEPPPMRGRN
+1197 RVAWEPPPLRGRN

-1223 TDWYGN
+1223 TDWYGS
-1229 EDAVTKQISGL
+1229 EDAVTKQISGM

-1277 EDVPSAPADIKAVVS
+1277 EDVPSAPADIKAAVS

-1297 LVSWLPPAAPN
+1297 LVSWLPPANPN

-1361 LGEGETTRVVTVL
+1361 LGEGEATRVVTVL
-1374 PSDSV
+1374 PTDSV

-1408 TPSTIWSM
+1408 TPSTMWSM
-1416 NGATLESTL
+1416 NGASLESTL
-1425 RKNVSNDGTLVI
+1425 RKNVTSDGTLII

-1448 TCSVENIHGRDEVTY
+1448 TCVVENVHGRDEVTY
-1463 SVEVKVPPQPP
+1463 GVEVKVPPQPP

-1601 YREISQ
+1601 YREMSQ

-1620 ERVFSVPGL
+1620 ERVFSVTSL
-1629 TPAAHYQ
+1629 SPATQYQ

-1657 SLSGNS
+1657 SLSGISVVSNS
-1663 QRVSR
+1663 VTS
-1668 DRLTPAAHYQLRIT
+1668 LSPATQYQLRIT
-1682 AHNNAGHAVALY
+1682 AHNNAGHDVALY

-1702 GNSQRVSRDRLTP
+1702 GSKCSLQQRDEPESRHAVP
-1715 AAHYQLRI
+1715 AAHHRAQQRGPRRRALQLHHTLAERHV
-1723 TAHNN
+1723 T
-1728 AGHAVALYNFTTHS
+1728 S
-1742 LSGNSQRV
+1742 LS
-1750 SRDRLTPAAH
+1750 PAT
-1760 YQLRITAHNNAGHA
+1760 Q
-1774 VALYNFTTHSLSG
+1774 
-1787 NSQRVS
+1787 
-1793 RDRLTPAAHYQLRIT
+1793 
-1808 AHNNAGHAVALYNFT
+1808 
-1823 THSLSG
+1823 
-1829 NSQRV
+1829 
-1834 SRDRLTPAAH
+1834 
-1844 YQLRITAHNNAG
+1844 
-1856 HAVAFVTDSQRVSRD
+1856 
-1871 RLTPAAHYQLRI
+1871 YQLRI

-1897 FTTHSLSGSECPTLV
+1897 FTTHSLSGSKCSLQ
-1912 SQRPQRASRDRLT
+1912 QRDEPESRHAV
-1925 PAAHYQLRITAHNN
+1925 PAAHHRVQQRGPRRRALQLHHTLAERHVTSLSPATQYQLRITAHNN

-1956 NSQRV
+1956 SKCSLQQRDEPE
-1961 SRDRLTPAAHYQL
+1961 SRHAVPAAHHRAQQRGPRRRALQL
-1974 RITAHNN
+1974 HHTLAERHVT
-1981 AGHAVALY
+1981 
-1989 NFTTHS
+1989 S
-1995 LSGNSQRVSRD
+1995 LS
-2006 RLTPAAHYQLR
+2006 PATQYQLR

-2045 LSPPVPAAGAR
+2045 LAPPVTAAGAR
-2056 SLSGA
+2056 SLGGA

-2077 IAIVLLVR
+2077 IAIVFLVR
-2085 RNKSGGTETAAAES
+2085 RNKSGGTETAATES

-2114 NRDQQYLAAR
+2114 NRDQQYLATR
-2124 AQHPPP
+2124 AQHP
-2130 PHHYKHATQLQNKV
+2130 
-2144 NRDQQYLAPP
+2144 APP
-2154 HHYKHASNEYIE
+2154 HYKHASNEYIE

-2201 SFVYHDLKQN
+2201 SFVYHDVKQN

-2273 APHSDSEP
+2273 APAHSDSETG
-2281 AARLRPTHPP
+2281 ARLTRPSHP
-2291 TSSDDASAP
+2291 T
-2300 HSDSEPAARLRPT
+2300 
-2313 HPPTYPSVERE
+2313 TYPSVERE

-2329 SENSVGGVVRK
+2329 SENSLGGVVRK
-2340 AFPSRKGKAGV
+2340 AFPSRKGKAGAL

-2376 PSFNERIHPPSRFS
+2376 PSFNEHIHPPSRFS
-2390 DDTECDAPARR
+2390 DDTECEGRHRR
-2401 KRHHHHAEHKP
+2401 KRAPHPHSDTKIT

>member
-1 MAVRASPEPRRS
+1 MCSHTYYVCAILYMNVSLTFPYMHGMAVACLLMAFSRKVGKMKLCAYLLLSFLAVRASPEPRK
-13 LSITEP
+13 LPTVQEP
-19 PHHVEFSNDTG
+19 PHHIEFTNDTG
-30 VMLSCATRGDYQLD
+30 AMLSCTARGEYQLD
-44 WLLMDGTPVT
+44 WLLLDNTPAISVL
-54 PVAGL
+54 GL

-69 LPPFPSD
+69 LPPFPAD

-90 VGLAGGF
+90 IRFSSGY
-97 AVLSK
+97 AVLSR
-102 NIHLHAALNIPW
+102 NIHVHAALNIPW
-114 EVHVPDEYVM
+114 EVHVPDEYVI

-129 VLRCVVPAHCLDR
+129 VLRCVVPAHCADR
-142 VGETDWFT
+142 VGHTDWFT
-150 DDDVSVLRYL
+150 DDEISVLQYL
-160 GTKYQQ
+160 GTKYQS

-171 LYISAVSPLDRYK
+171 LYISSVSPDDRYNIF
-184 YQQLDD
+184 Q
-190 GSLYISAVSP
+190 
-200 LDRYSTFRCRVRD
+200 CRVRD
-213 RITGVL
+213 RITGN
-219 HSSQYFGKRCCF
+219 
-231 YIRYKYQQL
+231 
-240 DDGSLYISAVSPLD
+240 LY
-254 RYSAFRCRV
+254 
-263 RDRITGV
+263 
-270 LHSSQYFGH
+270 SSQYFGH
-279 LIVTEPKGGVR
+279 IIVTEPKGGVR
-290 PRVAVESRTRR
+290 PRVAVETRSRR
-301 VQAGHDIKLPCAA
+301 VQTGQNVRLPCAA

-324 FRDHH
+324 FRDHQ
-329 EQLVAIEKTSL
+329 EQLIPIEKTPM
-340 WERARLLG
+340 WERVRLLG

-354 QAVRREDAGRL
+354 QRVRREDSGRF
-365 VCWLKNTAG
+365 VCWLNNTVG

-379 FTVIVTEPI
+379 FSLIVTDPI
-388 SVRIKPEILRTKENS
+388 SVRIKPEVVRTKTNS
-403 DINFECKVSGHPIE
+403 DVSFECKISGHPIE
-417 IIYWVHDASV
+417 IVYWVHDARLL
-427 VKSSER
+427 KSNDR
-433 VKLSE
+433 IKVTE

-443 HIRNAQK
+443 HIKNSQIY
-450 DDQGIYQ
+450 DQGIYQ
-457 CFASNSRDQAY
+457 CFASNSKDQAY
-468 GLSEFVINESK
+468 GMAEYVINMTEGRPRTAGNRSRRAPYARSSHTHDTDWNFTGTRETK

-565 ALHAARVNVYGLPYI
+565 SVHAARVNVYGLPYI

-672 PIQPLTNFLR
+672 PIQPLTNLLR

-798 SITWKK
+798 TITWKK

-879 VGQAAHLQCA
+879 AGEAAHLQCA

-900 RTAHHH
+900 RSPHHH
-906 TIAHHLDTRYTIRE
+906 TIAHHLDQRYTIRE

-929 ELTILQTYRQ
+929 ELSILQTYRQ

-944 TCRTS
+944 TCRAS
-949 NTYGQDEMLIH
+949 NAYGQDEMLIH
-960 LVVQEVPEMP
+960 LVVQEVPELP

-1006 APESWPTTPQK
+1006 ASEPWPTTPQK

-1043 AENRLGQSEPSQLI
+1043 AENRLGQSEPSQLV

-1110 SNSTILSASGPGGA
+1110 SNSTVLSASGPGGA

-1153 IVVQAYNSRGAGP
+1153 VVVQAYNSRGAGP

-1185 SLQCTAVSSQSV
+1185 ALQCTALSSQSV
-1197 RVSWEPPPMRGRN
+1197 RASWEPPPARARN
-1210 GVLQGYRVTYAPV
+1210 GLVQGYRLTYAPV

-1229 EDAVTKQISGL
+1229 EEAVTKQISGL

-1248 RYTNYSVTVCAFTAA
+1248 RYTNYSVTVCAFTSA

-1297 LVSWLPPAAPN
+1297 LVSWLPPSSPN

-1339 SHETS
+1339 SHETA
-1344 RSPPRA
+1344 RSPPQA

-1374 PSDSV
+1374 PSESV

-1408 TPSTIWSM
+1408 TPTTTWSM

-1425 RKNVSNDGTLVI
+1425 RKNVTNDGTLII

-1448 TCSVENIHGRDEVTY
+1448 TCAVENPHGRDEVTY

-1620 ERVFSVPGL
+1620 ERVFSVAGL
-1629 TPAAHYQ
+1629 TPATQYQ

-1657 SLSGNS
+1657 SISG
-1663 QRVSR
+1663 
-1668 DRLTPAAHYQLRIT
+1668 L
-1682 AHNNAGHAVALY
+1682 
-1694 NFTTHSLS
+1694 
-1702 GNSQRVSRDRLTP
+1702 
-1715 AAHYQLRI
+1715 
-1723 TAHNN
+1723 
-1728 AGHAVALYNFTTHS
+1728 
-1742 LSGNSQRV
+1742 
-1750 SRDRLTPAAH
+1750 
-1760 YQLRITAHNNAGHA
+1760 
-1774 VALYNFTTHSLSG
+1774 
-1787 NSQRVS
+1787 
-1793 RDRLTPAAHYQLRIT
+1793 
-1808 AHNNAGHAVALYNFT
+1808 
-1823 THSLSG
+1823 
-1829 NSQRV
+1829 
-1834 SRDRLTPAAH
+1834 
-1844 YQLRITAHNNAG
+1844 
-1856 HAVAFVTDSQRVSRD
+1856 
-1871 RLTPAAHYQLRI
+1871 
-1883 TAHNNAGHAVALYN
+1883 
-1897 FTTHSLSGSECPTLV
+1897 
-1912 SQRPQRASRDRLT
+1912 
-1925 PAAHYQLRITAHNN
+1925 
-1939 AGHAVAL
+1939 
-1946 YNFTTHSLSG
+1946 
-1956 NSQRV
+1956 
-1961 SRDRLTPAAHYQL
+1961 
-1974 RITAHNN
+1974 
-1981 AGHAVALY
+1981 
-1989 NFTTHS
+1989 
-1995 LSGNSQRVSRD
+1995 
-2006 RLTPAAHYQLR
+2006 
-2017 ITAHNNA
+2017 
-2024 GHAVALYN
+2024 
-2032 FTTHSLSGMLDGE
+2032 LDGE

-2056 SLSGA
+2056 SLGGA
-2061 RVILPAALSLL
+2061 RVLLPAALSLL

-2077 IAIVLLVR
+2077 VAIVLLVR
-2085 RNKSGGTETAAAES
+2085 RNKAGGTETVATES

-2124 AQHPPP
+2124 AQHP
-2130 PHHYKHATQLQNKV
+2130 
-2144 NRDQQYLAPP
+2144 APQ

-2224 RRKGNRLRD
+2224 RRKGNRFRD
-2233 PHSESQESD
+2233 PHSESQ
-2242 NLGSTD
+2242 
-2248 SEVKKILTLHLPI
+2248 
-2261 TEYEDDA
+2261 EYEDDA

-2281 AARLRPTHPP
+2281 AARLRPAHP
-2291 TSSDDASAP
+2291 T
-2300 HSDSEPAARLRPT
+2300 
-2313 HPPTYPSVERE
+2313 TYPSVERE

-2329 SENSVGGVVRK
+2329 SETSVGGALVRK
-2340 AFPSRKGKAGV
+2340 AFPSRKGKAAAL

-2376 PSFNERIHPPSRFS
+2376 PSFNEHIHPPSRFS
-2390 DDTECDAPARR
+2390 DDTECEGHHRR
-2401 KRHHHHAEHKP
+2401 KRAPHPHPSHPPHAPEAKMT

>member
-1 MAVRASPEPRRS
+1 MDDRLSTILLEASTAMVGNTLHTSQLRIYRKFEKMMLCTYLLLSFLAVRASPEPRRPPA
-13 LSITEP
+13 LLEP
-19 PHHVEFSNDTG
+19 PHRVEFTNDTG
-30 VMLSCATRGDYQLD
+30 VTLSCSTWGDYQLD
-44 WLLMDGTPVT
+44 WLLADSMPASPV
-54 PVAGL
+54 PGL
-59 RRVLANGSLE
+59 RRVVANGSLE
-69 LPPFPSD
+69 LPPFPAD

-82 HSTTYRCR
+82 HATTYRCR
-90 VGLAGGF
+90 LRLTSGF
-97 AVLSK
+97 AVLSR
-102 NIHLHAALNIPW
+102 NIHVHAALNIPW

-124 AGNAA
+124 SGNAA
-129 VLRCVVPAHCLDR
+129 VLRCVVPAHCVDR
-142 VGETDWFT
+142 ADTTDWLT
-150 DDDVSVLRYL
+150 EDDVSVFRYL
-160 GTKYQQ
+160 DSKYQR

-171 LYISAVSPLDRYK
+171 LYISAVSPGDRH
-184 YQQLDD
+184 
-190 GSLYISAVSP
+190 S
-200 LDRYSTFRCRVRD
+200 RFRCRVQD
-213 RITGVL
+213 RLTGTI
-219 HSSQYFGKRCCF
+219 Y
-231 YIRYKYQQL
+231 
-240 DDGSLYISAVSPLD
+240 
-254 RYSAFRCRV
+254 
-263 RDRITGV
+263 T
-270 LHSSQYFGH
+270 SQYFGH
-279 LIVTEPKGGVR
+279 VIVTEPKGGVR
-290 PRVAVESRTRR
+290 PRMAVEARVRR
-301 VQAGHDIKLPCAA
+301 VTVGQDVRFPCAA
-314 HAWPVPSYRW
+314 HAWPVPTYRW
-324 FRDHH
+324 FREHH
-329 EQLVAIEKTSL
+329 EQLTPIEKTSL
-340 WERARLLG
+340 WQRASLLG
-348 GGLLSI
+348 SGLLSI
-354 QAVRREDAGRL
+354 EAVRRDDAGRL
-365 VCWLKNTAG
+365 VCWLNNTVG
-374 GESVH
+374 GEAVH
-379 FTVIVTEPI
+379 FTLLVTEPI
-388 SVRIKPEILRTKENS
+388 SVRIKPEFLRAKLNS
-403 DINFECKVSGHPIE
+403 DVSFECKVSGHPVE
-417 IIYWVHDASV
+417 TVYWVHDGRV
-427 VKSSER
+427 VKTSER
-433 VKLSE
+433 TRLSD

-443 HIRNAQK
+443 HIKGAQR
-450 DDQGIYQ
+450 DDQGVYQ

-468 GLSEFVINESK
+468 GISEFLVDVSERGRAVGNRSRRTPFARSASHDNDWNFTGNRESK

-502 AMGHPPPQFTWLLD
+502 AMGYPPPQFTWLLD

-558 ASNTAGK
+558 ASNSAGK
-565 ALHAARVNVYGLPYI
+565 AIHAARVNVYGLPYI

-606 SISWE
+606 TITWE

-626 PNGTLIVE
+626 PNGTLVVE
-634 QTQRGEDAGTYTCQA
+634 QTQRTEDAGTYTCQA
-649 ANRQRHAARR
+649 INRQRHIARR
-659 DVEVQILVQPKIL
+659 EVEVQILVQPKIL
-672 PIQPLTNFLR
+672 PIQPLTNLLR

-765 NVPPRWRLEPN
+765 NVPPRWRMEPN
-776 DVAVAAGQDVT
+776 DIAVAAGQDVT
-787 LQCQADGYPKP
+787 LHCQADGYPKP
-798 SITWKK
+798 TITWKK
-804 AVGNTPGEYKDFMF
+804 AVGNTPGEYKDFIF

-853 GLSKLIFLKV
+853 GLSKLVFLKV

-879 VGQAAHLQCA
+879 AGEAAHLQCA

-900 RTAHHH
+900 RSPHHH
-906 TIAHHLDTRYTIRE
+906 TIAHHLDQRYTIRE

-929 ELTILQTYRQ
+929 ELSILQTYRQ

-944 TCRTS
+944 TCRAS
-949 NTYGQDEMLIH
+949 NAYGQDEMLIH

-1006 APESWPTTPQK
+1006 ATDSWPTTPQK

-1043 AENRLGQSEPSQLI
+1043 AENRLGQSEPSQLV

-1075 EAKSSTELIVS
+1075 EAKSSTELSVS

-1110 SNSTILSASGPGGA
+1110 SNSSVLSASGPGGA

-1153 IVVQAYNSRGAGP
+1153 VIVQAYNSRGAGP

-1185 SLQCTAVSSQSV
+1185 SLQCTALSSQSV
-1197 RVSWEPPPMRGRN
+1197 RVTWEPPPMRGRN

-1223 TDWYGN
+1223 TDWYGS
-1229 EDAVTKQISGL
+1229 EEAVTKQISGL

-1297 LVSWLPPAAPN
+1297 LVSWLPPSSPN
-1308 GVLVGYTL
+1308 GILVGYTL

-1361 LGEGETTRVVTVL
+1361 LGEGEATRVVTVL
-1374 PSDSV
+1374 PTDSV

-1400 SCNKVGVP
+1400 ACNKVGVP
-1408 TPSTIWSM
+1408 IPSTTWTM
-1416 NGATLESTL
+1416 NGASLESTL
-1425 RKNVSNDGTLVI
+1425 RKNVTTDGTLII

-1448 TCSVENIHGRDEVTY
+1448 TCTVENPHGRDEVTY

-1607 SQWRLVSNSVQAT
+1607 SQFVLPVFQWRLVSNSVQAT
-1620 ERVFSVPGL
+1620 ERVFSVTGL
-1629 TPAAHYQ
+1629 TPATQ
-1636 LRITAHNN
+1636 
-1644 AGHAVALYNFTTH
+1644 
-1657 SLSGNS
+1657 
-1663 QRVSR
+1663 
-1668 DRLTPAAHYQLRIT
+1668 
-1682 AHNNAGHAVALY
+1682 
-1694 NFTTHSLS
+1694 
-1702 GNSQRVSRDRLTP
+1702 
-1715 AAHYQLRI
+1715 
-1723 TAHNN
+1723 
-1728 AGHAVALYNFTTHS
+1728 
-1742 LSGNSQRV
+1742 
-1750 SRDRLTPAAH
+1750 
-1760 YQLRITAHNNAGHA
+1760 
-1774 VALYNFTTHSLSG
+1774 
-1787 NSQRVS
+1787 
-1793 RDRLTPAAHYQLRIT
+1793 
-1808 AHNNAGHAVALYNFT
+1808 
-1823 THSLSG
+1823 
-1829 NSQRV
+1829 
-1834 SRDRLTPAAH
+1834 
-1844 YQLRITAHNNAG
+1844 
-1856 HAVAFVTDSQRVSRD
+1856 
-1871 RLTPAAHYQLRI
+1871 
-1883 TAHNNAGHAVALYN
+1883 
-1897 FTTHSLSGSECPTLV
+1897 
-1912 SQRPQRASRDRLT
+1912 
-1925 PAAHYQLRITAHNN
+1925 
-1939 AGHAVAL
+1939 
-1946 YNFTTHSLSG
+1946 
-1956 NSQRV
+1956 
-1961 SRDRLTPAAHYQL
+1961 
-1974 RITAHNN
+1974 
-1981 AGHAVALY
+1981 
-1989 NFTTHS
+1989 
-1995 LSGNSQRVSRD
+1995 
-2006 RLTPAAHYQLR
+2006 YQLR

-2045 LSPPVPAAGAR
+2045 LSPPVPAAGSR
-2056 SLSGA
+2056 SLGGA

-2077 IAIVLLVR
+2077 VAIVLLVR
-2085 RNKSGGTETAAAES
+2085 RNKAGGTETVATES

-2124 AQHPPP
+2124 AQHP
-2130 PHHYKHATQLQNKV
+2130 
-2144 NRDQQYLAPP
+2144 APQ

-2233 PHSESQESD
+2233 PHSESQE
-2242 NLGSTD
+2242 
-2248 SEVKKILTLHLPI
+2248 
-2261 TEYEDDA
+2261 YENDE

-2273 APHSDSEP
+2273 APHSDSES
-2281 AARLRPTHPP
+2281 ATRLRPAHP
-2291 TSSDDASAP
+2291 TA
-2300 HSDSEPAARLRPT
+2300 
-2313 HPPTYPSVERE
+2313 YPSVERE

-2340 AFPSRKGKAGV
+2340 AFPSRKGKAGAM

-2365 NDETTFSISNY
+2365 NDETTFSVYQSTGPGLSPDMPLSCEDVHGRMCPIRHPEQAGRRSKSSRSNAARY
-2376 PSFNERIHPPSRFS
+2376 QPVSFRAGNF
-2390 DDTECDAPARR
+2390 
-2401 KRHHHHAEHKP
+2401 
-2412 REAFQINV
+2412 

>member
-1 MAVRASPEPRRS
+1 MPEPRRVPA
-13 LSITEP
+13 LQEP
-19 PHHVEFSNDTG
+19 PRHVEFTNSTG
-30 VMLSCATRGDYQLD
+30 AVLSCSTRGEYQLD
-44 WLLMDGTPVT
+44 WLLDNSPVST
-54 PVAGL
+54 VAGL
-59 RRVLANGSLE
+59 RHVLANGSLQF
-69 LPPFPSD
+69 PPFPAA

-82 HSTTYRCR
+82 HAATYRCR
-90 VGLAGGF
+90 VRFSSGF
-97 AVLSK
+97 AVLSR
-102 NIHLHAALNIPW
+102 NIHIHAALNMPW
-114 EVHVPDEYVM
+114 DVHVPDEYVM

-129 VLRCVVPAHCLDR
+129 ILRCSVPSHCADR
-142 VGETDWFT
+142 VASTEWFA
-150 DDDVSVLRYL
+150 DDGASVLRH
-160 GTKYQQ
+160 TDPSSKYQR

-171 LYISAVSPLDRYK
+171 LYISAVHAGDR
-184 YQQLDD
+184 
-190 GSLYISAVSP
+190 
-200 LDRYSTFRCRVRD
+200 
-213 RITGVL
+213 
-219 HSSQYFGKRCCF
+219 
-231 YIRYKYQQL
+231 
-240 DDGSLYISAVSPLD
+240 
-254 RYSAFRCRV
+254 SAFRCRV
-263 RDRITGV
+263 RDRITGAV
-270 LHSSQYFGH
+270 YTSQYFGH

-290 PRVAVESRTRR
+290 PRVGSEPRNRR
-301 VQAGHDIKLPCAA
+301 VQTGQDVRLPCTA
-314 HAWPVPSYRW
+314 HAWPVPTYRW
-324 FRDHH
+324 FREHRDQLTPI
-329 EQLVAIEKTSL
+329 EQTAM
-340 WERARLLG
+340 WARARID
-348 GGLLSI
+348 GGLLSVRG
-354 QAVRREDAGRL
+354 ARREDAGRL
-365 VCWLKNTAG
+365 VCWLNNTAG

-379 FTVIVTEPI
+379 FTLTVTEPI
-388 SVRIKPEILRTKENS
+388 SVRIKPEALRTKINS
-403 DINFECKVSGHPIE
+403 DIIFECKVSGHPIE
-417 IIYWVHDASV
+417 KLYWVHNGRT
-427 VKSSER
+427 VKTNER
-433 VKLSE
+433 VRLSD
-438 DGLRL
+438 DGLRI
-443 HIRNAQK
+443 HIKSSVK
-450 DDQGIYQ
+450 DDQGFYQ
-457 CFASNSRDQAY
+457 CFVGNGRDQAY
-468 GLSEFVINESK
+468 GVAECLVDGSERPRAPANRSRRAPFARSAHSHDVDWNFTGTRESK

-543 ISRVTEQDGG
+543 VSRVTEQDGG

-558 ASNTAGK
+558 AANSAGK
-565 ALHAARVNVYGLPYI
+565 AIHAARVNVYGLPYI

-593 LNIKCPV
+593 LVIKCPV

-606 SISWE
+606 SVSWE

-617 PLNRRQKVF
+617 PLNRRQRVF
-626 PNGTLIVE
+626 PNGTMIVE

-659 DVEVQILVQPKIL
+659 EVEVQILVQPKIL
-672 PIQPLTNFLR
+672 PIQPLTNLLR

-723 RRMDEYSA
+723 RRMDEYSS

-776 DVAVAAGQDVT
+776 DVAVAAGHDVT

-798 SITWKK
+798 TITWKK

-818 EGSSRVLEN
+818 EGSSRVLDN

-833 RVAKDSEGHYL
+833 RVTKDSEGHYL

-879 VGQAAHLQCA
+879 AGEAAHLQCA

-900 RTAHHH
+900 RSPHHH
-906 TIAHHLDTRYTIRE
+906 TIAHHLDQRYTIRE

-929 ELTILQTYRQ
+929 ELSILQTYRQ

-944 TCRTS
+944 TCRAS
-949 NTYGQDEMLIH
+949 NAYGQDEMLIH
-960 LVVQEVPEMP
+960 LVIQEVPEMP

-1006 APESWPTTPQK
+1006 ASEPWPTTPQK
-1017 VIVPGSVTSASVQ
+1017 VIVPGSVTSANVQ

-1043 AENRLGQSEPSQLI
+1043 AENRLGQSEPSQLV

-1110 SNSTILSASGPGGA
+1110 SNSTVLSASGPGGA

-1153 IVVQAYNSRGAGP
+1153 VVVQAYNSRGAGP

-1185 SLQCTAVSSQSV
+1185 SLSCAALSSQSV
-1197 RVSWEPPPMRGRN
+1197 RVAWEPPPTRGRN

-1223 TDWYGN
+1223 TDWYGS
-1229 EDAVTKQISGL
+1229 EDAVTKQISGM

-1277 EDVPSAPADIKAVVS
+1277 EDVPSAPADIKAAVS

-1297 LVSWLPPAAPN
+1297 LVSWLPPASPN

-1361 LGEGETTRVVTVL
+1361 LGEGEATRVATVS
-1374 PSDSV
+1374 PSESV

-1400 SCNKVGVP
+1400 SCNKVGIP
-1408 TPSTIWSM
+1408 TPTTTWSM

-1425 RKNVSNDGTLVI
+1425 RKNVTSDGTLII
-1437 SMTQYADSGNY
+1437 SMSQYADSGNY
-1448 TCSVENIHGRDEVTY
+1448 TCAVENVHGRDEVTY
-1463 SVEVKVPPQPP
+1463 GVEVKVPPQPP

-1517 QVEAGTSEHVLP
+1517 QVEAGTTEHVLP

-1551 PCDIVHAYTKGTVPV
+1551 PCDIVHAFTKGTVPV

-1629 TPAAHYQ
+1629 TPATQYQ

-1657 SLSGNS
+1657 SLN
-1663 QRVSR
+1663 
-1668 DRLTPAAHYQLRIT
+1668 
-1682 AHNNAGHAVALY
+1682 
-1694 NFTTHSLS
+1694 
-1702 GNSQRVSRDRLTP
+1702 
-1715 AAHYQLRI
+1715 
-1723 TAHNN
+1723 
-1728 AGHAVALYNFTTHS
+1728 
-1742 LSGNSQRV
+1742 
-1750 SRDRLTPAAH
+1750 
-1760 YQLRITAHNNAGHA
+1760 
-1774 VALYNFTTHSLSG
+1774 
-1787 NSQRVS
+1787 
-1793 RDRLTPAAHYQLRIT
+1793 
-1808 AHNNAGHAVALYNFT
+1808 
-1823 THSLSG
+1823 
-1829 NSQRV
+1829 
-1834 SRDRLTPAAH
+1834 
-1844 YQLRITAHNNAG
+1844 
-1856 HAVAFVTDSQRVSRD
+1856 
-1871 RLTPAAHYQLRI
+1871 
-1883 TAHNNAGHAVALYN
+1883 
-1897 FTTHSLSGSECPTLV
+1897 
-1912 SQRPQRASRDRLT
+1912 
-1925 PAAHYQLRITAHNN
+1925 
-1939 AGHAVAL
+1939 
-1946 YNFTTHSLSG
+1946 
-1956 NSQRV
+1956 
-1961 SRDRLTPAAHYQL
+1961 
-1974 RITAHNN
+1974 
-1981 AGHAVALY
+1981 
-1989 NFTTHS
+1989 
-1995 LSGNSQRVSRD
+1995 
-2006 RLTPAAHYQLR
+2006 
-2017 ITAHNNA
+2017 
-2024 GHAVALYN
+2024 
-2032 FTTHSLSGMLDGE
+2032 GMLDGE

-2056 SLSGA
+2056 SLGGA

-2077 IAIVLLVR
+2077 VAIVLLVR
-2085 RNKSGGTETAAAES
+2085 RNKAGGTETAATES
-2099 GVGESPSVAQLQNKV
+2099 AAGESPSVAQLQNKV
-2114 NRDQQYLAAR
+2114 NRDQQYLASR
-2124 AQHPPP
+2124 AQHP
-2130 PHHYKHATQLQNKV
+2130 
-2144 NRDQQYLAPP
+2144 APP

-2180 AYSESS
+2180 YSESS

-2201 SFVYHDLKQN
+2201 SFVYHDLKQT

-2233 PHSESQESD
+2233 PHSESQE
-2242 NLGSTD
+2242 
-2248 SEVKKILTLHLPI
+2248 
-2261 TEYEDDA
+2261 YEDDA

-2281 AARLRPTHPP
+2281 ARLRPAH
-2291 TSSDDASAP
+2291 
-2300 HSDSEPAARLRPT
+2300 PAA
-2313 HPPTYPSVERE
+2313 YPSVERE

-2340 AFPSRKGKAGV
+2340 AFPSRKGKAGAL

-2376 PSFNERIHPPSRFS
+2376 PSFNDHIHPPSRFS
-2390 DDTECDAPARR
+2390 DDTECEGHHRR
-2401 KRHHHHAEHKP
+2401 KRHEKVP
-2412 REAFQINV
+2412 REAFQINVGMQERYSDQSFARYSHTPRRSTPYQ

>member
-1 MAVRASPEPRRS
+1 
-13 LSITEP
+13 
-19 PHHVEFSNDTG
+19 
-30 VMLSCATRGDYQLD
+30 
-44 WLLMDGTPVT
+44 
-54 PVAGL
+54 
-59 RRVLANGSLE
+59 
-69 LPPFPSD
+69 
-76 RYRRDV
+76 
-82 HSTTYRCR
+82 
-90 VGLAGGF
+90 
-97 AVLSK
+97 
-102 NIHLHAALNIPW
+102 
-114 EVHVPDEYVM
+114 M

-129 VLRCVVPAHCLDR
+129 VLRCVVPAHCVERIDS
-142 VGETDWFT
+142 TDWLA
-150 DDDVSVLRYL
+150 DNDVSVLRYL
-160 GTKYQQ
+160 EK
-166 LDDGS
+166 S
-171 LYISAVSPLDRYK
+171 
-184 YQQLDD
+184 
-190 GSLYISAVSP
+190 
-200 LDRYSTFRCRVRD
+200 STW
-213 RITGVL
+213 
-219 HSSQYFGKRCCF
+219 
-231 YIRYKYQQL
+231 
-240 DDGSLYISAVSPLD
+240 
-254 RYSAFRCRV
+254 
-263 RDRITGV
+263 
-270 LHSSQYFGH
+270 
-279 LIVTEPKGGVR
+279 
-290 PRVAVESRTRR
+290 PRV
-301 VQAGHDIKLPCAA
+301 KL
-314 HAWPVPSYRW
+314 
-324 FRDHH
+324 F
-329 EQLVAIEKTSL
+329 
-340 WERARLLG
+340 G

-354 QAVRREDAGRL
+354 SGIRREDAGRF
-365 VCWLKNTAG
+365 VCWLNNTVG

-388 SVRIKPEILRTKENS
+388 SVRIKPEVLRSKVNT
-403 DINFECKVSGHPIE
+403 DVNFECKVSGHPIE
-417 IIYWVHDASV
+417 IIYWVHDARV
-427 VKSSER
+427 VKSNER
-433 VKLSE
+433 IQLSE

-443 HIRNAQK
+443 HIKNSQK
-450 DDQGIYQ
+450 YDQGVYQ
-457 CFASNSRDQAY
+457 CFVSNTRDQAY
-468 GLSEFVINESK
+468 GIAEYVINVTEERGRAAGNRSRRTPYAHSTHTHDAADWNFTGTRETK

-565 ALHAARVNVYGLPYI
+565 AFHSARVNVYGLPYI

-606 SISWE
+606 SITWE

-626 PNGTLIVE
+626 PNGTLVVE

-798 SITWKK
+798 TIMWKK

-879 VGQAAHLQCA
+879 AGEAAHLQCA

-900 RTAHHH
+900 RSPHHH
-906 TIAHHLDTRYTIRE
+906 TIAHHLDQRYTIRE

-929 ELTILQTYRQ
+929 ELSILQTYRQ

-944 TCRTS
+944 TCRAS
-949 NTYGQDEMLIH
+949 NAYGQDEMLIH

-970 KNIRIIDQQSRSIQ
+970 KNIRIIDQQSRAIQ

-1006 APESWPTTPQK
+1006 APDSWPTTPQK

-1043 AENRLGQSEPSQLI
+1043 AENRLGQSEPSQLV

-1110 SNSTILSASGPGGA
+1110 SNSTVLSASGPGGA

-1134 GTARARTTL
+1134 GSARARTTL

-1229 EDAVTKQISGL
+1229 EEAVTKQISGL

-1292 SRNKI
+1292 SRSKI
-1297 LVSWLPPAAPN
+1297 LVSWLPPASPN
-1308 GVLVGYTL
+1308 GILVGYTL

-1374 PSDSV
+1374 PSESV

-1400 SCNKVGVP
+1400 SCNKVGIP
-1408 TPSTIWSM
+1408 TPSTTWSM

-1425 RKNVSNDGTLVI
+1425 RKNVTSDGTLVI
-1437 SMTQYADSGNY
+1437 SMTQYADS
-1448 TCSVENIHGRDEVTY
+1448 
-1463 SVEVKVPPQPP
+1463 
-1474 VLAVVDSYADSLH
+1474 
-1487 LQWSDQGDGGSPILG
+1487 G

-1593 GILYFVIE
+1593 GILYF
-1601 YREISQ
+1601 
-1607 SQWRLVSNSVQAT
+1607 WRLVSNSVQAT
-1620 ERVFSVPGL
+1620 ERVFSVSGL

-1644 AGHAVALYNFTTH
+1644 AGHAVALYNFTTNP
-1657 SLSGNS
+1657 LNG
-1663 QRVSR
+1663 
-1668 DRLTPAAHYQLRIT
+1668 
-1682 AHNNAGHAVALY
+1682 
-1694 NFTTHSLS
+1694 
-1702 GNSQRVSRDRLTP
+1702 
-1715 AAHYQLRI
+1715 
-1723 TAHNN
+1723 
-1728 AGHAVALYNFTTHS
+1728 
-1742 LSGNSQRV
+1742 
-1750 SRDRLTPAAH
+1750 
-1760 YQLRITAHNNAGHA
+1760 
-1774 VALYNFTTHSLSG
+1774 
-1787 NSQRVS
+1787 
-1793 RDRLTPAAHYQLRIT
+1793 
-1808 AHNNAGHAVALYNFT
+1808 
-1823 THSLSG
+1823 
-1829 NSQRV
+1829 
-1834 SRDRLTPAAH
+1834 
-1844 YQLRITAHNNAG
+1844 
-1856 HAVAFVTDSQRVSRD
+1856 
-1871 RLTPAAHYQLRI
+1871 
-1883 TAHNNAGHAVALYN
+1883 
-1897 FTTHSLSGSECPTLV
+1897 
-1912 SQRPQRASRDRLT
+1912 
-1925 PAAHYQLRITAHNN
+1925 
-1939 AGHAVAL
+1939 
-1946 YNFTTHSLSG
+1946 
-1956 NSQRV
+1956 
-1961 SRDRLTPAAHYQL
+1961 
-1974 RITAHNN
+1974 
-1981 AGHAVALY
+1981 
-1989 NFTTHS
+1989 
-1995 LSGNSQRVSRD
+1995 
-2006 RLTPAAHYQLR
+2006 
-2017 ITAHNNA
+2017 
-2024 GHAVALYN
+2024 
-2032 FTTHSLSGMLDGE
+2032 
-2045 LSPPVPAAGAR
+2045 
-2056 SLSGA
+2056 
-2061 RVILPAALSLL
+2061 
-2072 VLGAL
+2072 
-2077 IAIVLLVR
+2077 
-2085 RNKSGGTETAAAES
+2085 KSGGTETAATES

-2114 NRDQQYLAAR
+2114 NRDQQYLATR
-2124 AQHPPP
+2124 AQHP
-2130 PHHYKHATQLQNKV
+2130 
-2144 NRDQQYLAPP
+2144 APQ

-2233 PHSESQESD
+2233 PHSESQD
-2242 NLGSTD
+2242 
-2248 SEVKKILTLHLPI
+2248 
-2261 TEYEDDA
+2261 
-2268 SDDAS
+2268 
-2273 APHSDSEP
+2273 
-2281 AARLRPTHPP
+2281 PT
-2291 TSSDDASAP
+2291 
-2300 HSDSEPAARLRPT
+2300 
-2313 HPPTYPSVERE
+2313 VERE

-2340 AFPSRKGKAGV
+2340 AFPSRKGKAGAL

-2376 PSFNERIHPPSRFS
+2376 PSFNEHIHPPSRFS
-2390 DDTECDAPARR
+2390 DDTECEGHHRR
-2401 KRHHHHAEHKP
+2401 KRHHAPDSKVT

>member
-1 MAVRASPEPRRS
+1 MKSISFSTVVRASPEPRK
-13 LSITEP
+13 LSILEP
-19 PHHVEFSNDTG
+19 QHHVEFTNDTG
-30 VMLSCATRGDYQLD
+30 VILTCSTRGAYQLD
-44 WLLMDGTPVT
+44 WLLVDNTPVT
-54 PVAGL
+54 SIAGL
-59 RRVLANGSLE
+59 RRVLTNGSLE
-69 LPPFPSD
+69 FPPFPANHF
-76 RYRRDV
+76 RRDV
-82 HSTTYRCR
+82 HTATYRCR
-90 VGLAGGF
+90 LRLKSGF

-102 NIHLHAALNIPW
+102 NIHVHALVNTPW

-124 AGNAA
+124 SGNAA
-129 VLRCVVPAHCLDR
+129 VLRCVVPPHCAER
-142 VGETDWFT
+142 VAATEWFA
-150 DDDVSVLRYL
+150 DDDTSVFPYL
-160 GTKYQQ
+160 GPNYER

-171 LYISAVSPLDRYK
+171 LYIAAVSPDDRYT
-184 YQQLDD
+184 
-190 GSLYISAVSP
+190 I
-200 LDRYSTFRCRVRD
+200 FRCRVRD
-213 RITGVL
+213 RVTD
-219 HSSQYFGKRCCF
+219 HTYTSQY
-231 YIRYKYQQL
+231 Y
-240 DDGSLYISAVSPLD
+240 
-254 RYSAFRCRV
+254 
-263 RDRITGV
+263 
-270 LHSSQYFGH
+270 GH
-279 LIVTEPKGGVR
+279 VIVTEPKGQVR
-290 PRVAVESRTRR
+290 PRAAVEMRSRR
-301 VQAGHDIKLPCAA
+301 VQVGHDVRIPCAA
-314 HAWPVPSYRW
+314 HAWPVPTFRW
-324 FRDHH
+324 FREHH
-329 EQLVAIEKTSL
+329 EQLIPIEKSGL
-340 WERARLLG
+340 WPRMRTQR
-348 GGLLSI
+348 GLLHIKSV
-354 QAVRREDAGRL
+354 QREDGGRF
-365 VCWLKNTAG
+365 VCWLNNTAG
-374 GESVH
+374 TESVH
-379 FTVIVTEPI
+379 FTLLVTESI
-388 SVRIKPEILRTKENS
+388 SVRIRPDTIRPKLNAYIS
-403 DINFECKVSGHPIE
+403 MDCKISGHPIE
-417 IIYWVHDASV
+417 VVYWIHDGKSV
-427 VKSSER
+427 KDTDRIWV
-433 VKLSE
+433 SE
-438 DGLRL
+438 DRLRL
-443 HIRNAQK
+443 HIKNTQIN
-450 DDQGIYQ
+450 DQGIYQ
-457 CFASNSRDQAY
+457 CFASNTRDQAY
-468 GLSEFVINESK
+468 GIAEVLIDVSENNRGVGNRSRRAPYARSTHTHDADWNFTGNRESK

-502 AMGHPPPQFTWLLD
+502 AMGHPPPQFTWTLD

-543 ISRVTEQDGG
+543 VSRVTEQDGG

-558 ASNTAGK
+558 AANTAGK
-565 ALHAARVNVYGLPYI
+565 ASHAARVNVYGLPYI

-606 SISWE
+606 AITWE

-649 ANRQRHAARR
+649 SNRQRHVARR

-672 PIQPLTNFLR
+672 PIQPLTNLLR

-705 KNGQPVTSSP
+705 KNGQAVTSSP

-776 DVAVAAGQDVT
+776 DIAVASGQDVT
-787 LQCQADGYPKP
+787 LQCQADGYPRP
-798 SITWKK
+798 IITWKK

-879 VGQAAHLQCA
+879 AGEAAHLQCA
-889 ASGDAPLEVSW
+889 ASGDAPLELTW
-900 RTAHHH
+900 RSPHHH
-906 TIAHHLDTRYTIRE
+906 TIAHHLDQRYTIRE

-929 ELTILQTYRQ
+929 ELSILQTYRQ

-944 TCRTS
+944 TCRAS
-949 NTYGQDEMLIH
+949 NAYGQDEMLIH

-995 PIINYIVQYKE
+995 PIINYILQYKE
-1006 APESWPTTPQK
+1006 APEPWPTTPQK

-1043 AENRLGQSEPSQLI
+1043 AENRLGQSEPSQLV
-1057 QVTTTEEVPSGPP
+1057 QVTTTEEVPSGSPI
-1070 LDVRV
+1070 DVRV
-1075 EAKSSTELIVS
+1075 EAKSSTELIVT
-1086 WEPPQRDLWN
+1086 WDPPQKDLWN

-1110 SNSTILSASGPGGA
+1110 NNSTILSASGPGGA
-1124 SYTVRTVEGA
+1124 SYTVRTVEGT
-1134 GTARARTTL
+1134 GSARARTTL
-1143 SGLQKHAAYA
+1143 SGLQKHTPYA
-1153 IVVQAYNSRGAGP
+1153 VVVQAYNSRGAGP

-1185 SLQCTAVSSQSV
+1185 SLTCSALSSQSV
-1197 RVSWEPPPMRGRN
+1197 RVNWEPPPMRGRN
-1210 GVLQGYRVTYAPV
+1210 GVLQGFRVTYAPV
-1223 TDWYGN
+1223 TDWYGS

-1248 RYTNYSVTVCAFTAA
+1248 RFTNYSVTVCAFTAA

-1277 EDVPSAPADIKAVVS
+1277 EDVPSAPADIKAAVS

-1297 LVSWLPPAAPN
+1297 LVSWLPPASPN

-1339 SHETS
+1339 THETS
-1344 RSPPRA
+1344 RSPSRA

-1361 LGEGETTRVVTVL
+1361 LGEGDTTRVVTVL

-1400 SCNKVGVP
+1400 SCNKVGIP
-1408 TPSTIWSM
+1408 TPSTTWSM
-1416 NGATLESTL
+1416 NGAILESTL
-1425 RKNVSNDGTLVI
+1425 RKNVTSDGTLII

-1448 TCSVENIHGRDEVTY
+1448 TCLVENQHGHDDVTY
-1463 SVEVKVPPQPP
+1463 IVEVKVPPQPP

-1487 LQWSDQGDGGSPILG
+1487 LQWSDQGDGGSTILG

-1601 YREISQ
+1601 YREVSQ
-1607 SQWRLVSNSVQAT
+1607 TQWRLVSNSVQAT
-1620 ERVFSVPGL
+1620 ERVFSVTGL
-1629 TPAAHYQ
+1629 SPATHYQ

-1644 AGHAVALYNFTTH
+1644 AGHAL
-1657 SLSGNS
+1657 
-1663 QRVSR
+1663 
-1668 DRLTPAAHYQLRIT
+1668 
-1682 AHNNAGHAVALY
+1682 
-1694 NFTTHSLS
+1694 
-1702 GNSQRVSRDRLTP
+1702 
-1715 AAHYQLRI
+1715 
-1723 TAHNN
+1723 
-1728 AGHAVALYNFTTHS
+1728 
-1742 LSGNSQRV
+1742 
-1750 SRDRLTPAAH
+1750 
-1760 YQLRITAHNNAGHA
+1760 
-1774 VALYNFTTHSLSG
+1774 
-1787 NSQRVS
+1787 
-1793 RDRLTPAAHYQLRIT
+1793 
-1808 AHNNAGHAVALYNFT
+1808 
-1823 THSLSG
+1823 
-1829 NSQRV
+1829 
-1834 SRDRLTPAAH
+1834 
-1844 YQLRITAHNNAG
+1844 
-1856 HAVAFVTDSQRVSRD
+1856 
-1871 RLTPAAHYQLRI
+1871 
-1883 TAHNNAGHAVALYN
+1883 
-1897 FTTHSLSGSECPTLV
+1897 
-1912 SQRPQRASRDRLT
+1912 
-1925 PAAHYQLRITAHNN
+1925 
-1939 AGHAVAL
+1939 
-1946 YNFTTHSLSG
+1946 
-1956 NSQRV
+1956 
-1961 SRDRLTPAAHYQL
+1961 
-1974 RITAHNN
+1974 
-1981 AGHAVALY
+1981 
-1989 NFTTHS
+1989 
-1995 LSGNSQRVSRD
+1995 
-2006 RLTPAAHYQLR
+2006 
-2017 ITAHNNA
+2017 
-2024 GHAVALYN
+2024 ALYN
-2032 FTTHSLSGMLDGE
+2032 FTTHSLSGMLEGE
-2045 LSPPVPAAGAR
+2045 ISPAVPAAGAR
-2056 SLSGA
+2056 SLGGA

-2072 VLGAL
+2072 VLAAL

-2085 RNKSGGTETAAAES
+2085 RNTPRPAETSGTETAVTES
-2099 GVGESPSVAQLQNKV
+2099 GAGESPSVAQLQNKV

-2124 AQHPPP
+2124 AHLPNP
-2130 PHHYKHATQLQNKV
+2130 T
-2144 NRDQQYLAPP
+2144 

-2173 FQLTKPT
+2173 FQLTKPS

-2201 SFVYHDLKQN
+2201 SFVYHDVKKN

-2233 PHSESQESD
+2233 PLSESQESD

-2261 TEYEDDA
+2261 TEYEDDV

-2273 APHSDSEP
+2273 APHSDSER
-2281 AARLRPTHPP
+2281 AAPLRP
-2291 TSSDDASAP
+2291 AP
-2300 HSDSEPAARLRPT
+2300 
-2313 HPPTYPSVERE
+2313 PPTYPTVERE

-2329 SENSVGGVVRK
+2329 SENSVAGVVRK

-2365 NDETTFSISNY
+2365 NDETTFRLLSKTPTHDYLELPIIQRS
-2376 PSFNERIHPPSRFS
+2376 HPPSVPVLRRHGVRGS
-2390 DDTECDAPARR
+2390 PPGQTQATRARLQGLQGSLSNQCLR
-2401 KRHHHHAEHKP
+2401 AHKGD
-2412 REAFQINV
+2412 